1 MKTQILRVFSLIA
14 VLFIIL
20 GIPALLITV
29 SGNPLASLDMVGG
42 VIASVDGALTFL
54 LQVFIPIIAWIGWA
68 SLVIPLIIE
77 AAVQVRHG
85 ESVKL
90 PGVLRFQQNVA
101 AVLIGMILASTAGIS
116 GATAIE
122 SGGTAGVPV
131 TPTQT
136 VSAPA
141 TVQAQYGAPTAAEK
155 AQASQTGPSYMVNGP
170 QALWDIAE
178 TTLGDGSRYIEI
190 FNLNRGVVQNDGTAL
205 LSTDQLLHDGWVL
218 TLPQDAKTPQPIAG
232 NGTVTIKPGDT
243 LSEIALEN
251 YGDMEAYHYIAG
263 AASKTTQPDGT
274 TIQDADLIQPGWEF
288 TMPGTPTAPT
298 TPATNSN
305 AGSSNGNAG
314 SSTASAPSAGS
325 SSASG
330 VSSSAGASTQAP
342 SAAASASASAA
353 PAATSAAS
361 SAPSAA
367 GASTAPAA
375 TSAASSAI
383 SADEAAA
390 SVGSSSAHGAP
401 KGQHTTAPAAAP
413 TSAPAATSAASSAA
427 VAGTSTA
434 PAATGASAA
443 PSAAAAAQNPAQAP
457 APAAQQGAT
466 SAIPGGTIAT
476 ESAEK
481 TGTTEQAAETDKSSS
496 VQTHDVQTAGSTQD
510 ATVAAAEDEENNYT
524 LPLTGGAL
532 LAAGLLSVFAARR
545 WHQRRRRQPGQ
556 TIQLTP
562 EAAATLTT
570 LEAEAAV
577 APLAEIDYGLRL
589 LAQHCRNTETDVP
602 VLKYLAISTTEAN
615 LYFEQD
621 ITNLPAPFQSTMDA
635 NLWNLPFGSLD
646 TSEPLDISAPY
657 PALITLGDDTQGAA
671 LMLNLEYAGTLQLHD
686 PFQGTGQ
693 VNTIN
698 QIIGSIAAELLLNPW
713 AEGLRLS
720 LLGLDDTFL
729 NALSADRITTY
740 TAEQS
745 EECLN
750 ALTAEAQDLQNFL
763 ESEGYA
769 SVHEARMAAA
779 ESFPAHIVIVSDTID
794 EMGRSDLLDLVR
806 DMPNVAIAVISHEED
821 AVEELDANSR
831 THRLT
836 VTRAPHGDISDTM
849 LELQPVRM
857 PLIPRSLTK
866 DEEEAILALLK
877 EAAADPTDAPEKVL
891 RFPEVTSTAT
901 DSPAQDQL
909 SQDSTDAP
917 AESPE
922 AADAPDAA
930 EAMEPEEATEPAETT
945 DEPAV
950 EEAPETA
957 PEPATEPAETTSYGI
972 DTSYGYDT
980 ATGYGIDTTYGI
992 DTAPTPAP
1000 EPAETPVPAEAT
1012 EPEET
1017 TAERAA
1023 DEAATPAPAPEHNKE
1038 EETAPET
1045 EAPTALA
1052 PACYEE
1058 GKSPEEIRAETQ
1070 QVFAHLFG
1078 ETDMYDALV
1087 KDGSTLT
1094 HETVTNLEHP
1104 FLALLGPVRL
1114 LNAKGPAPLTKGKN
1128 EVSTVLMDRYAA
1140 VAAFLHLHPG
1150 AETEDY
1156 HAAFWPGEHHSST
1169 KADTRRNQLTGKVR
1183 QWLGSTKDHEP
1194 YFPRAVSRRYSL
1206 SELINSDWALFQILT
1221 DGELALRPTSHLLA
1235 AFSLVRGVPLDGS
1248 SAHYPWAENDREQ
1261 MRTRIIDVAY
1271 ELLDRAR
1278 QAQDHRLILQVA
1290 RAARMIDSTQ
1300 DEFWT
1305 AEIHEE
1311 ILTNNVQKAQQL
1323 KAQFLNY
1330 LESWDVEP
1338 SEEAAK
1344 VLAA

>member
-14 VLFIIL
+14 VLFIIF

-68 SLVIPLIIE
+68 SLTIPLIIE

-131 TPTQT
+131 TPNQT

-141 TVQAQYGAPTAAEK
+141 TVQAQYGAPTVAEK
-155 AQASQTGPSYMVNGP
+155 AQASQTGPSYMINGHET
-170 QALWDIAE
+170 LWDIAE
-178 TTLGDGSRYIEI
+178 TTLGDGSRYVEI
-190 FNLNRGVVQNDGTAL
+190 FNLNQGVVQKDGAAL

-218 TLPQDAKTPQPIAG
+218 TLPQDAKIPQPIAG

-251 YGDMEAYHYIAG
+251 YGDLEAYHYIAG

-288 TMPGTPTAPT
+288 TMPGTPAAPT
-298 TPATNSN
+298 TPAT
-305 AGSSNGNAG
+305 NGNAG
-314 SSTASAPSAGS
+314 SSTALAPSAGS

-330 VSSSAGASTQAP
+330 ASSSAGASTQAP
-342 SAAASASASAA
+342 SAAASASATPVASNA
-353 PAATSAAS
+353 PAAPVAATPAAS
-361 SAPSAA
+361 AVT
-367 GASTAPAA
+367 GASTAPDAA
-375 TSAASSAI
+375 PTSAPATTSAASSAI

-401 KGQHTTAPAAAP
+401 KGHQATAPAAAP
-413 TSAPAATSAASSAA
+413 TSAPATTSAASSAA
-427 VAGTSTA
+427 VAGTSST
-434 PAATGASAA
+434 
-443 PSAAAAAQNPAQAP
+443 AAAAQNPAQ

-481 TGTTEQAAETDKSSS
+481 TGTTEQAGETEQTSTG

-510 ATVAAAEDEENNYT
+510 ATVASAEDEENNYT

-545 WHQRRRRQPGQ
+545 WYQRRRRTPGQ
-556 TIQLTP
+556 TRQIST
-562 EAAATLTT
+562 EAAATLTA
-570 LEAEAAV
+570 LEAEAAT
-577 APLAEIDYGLRL
+577 APLAALDYGLRL
-589 LAQHCRNTETDVP
+589 LAQHCRTTATPVP

-621 ITNLPAPFQSTMDA
+621 IENLPAPFQSTLDA
-635 NLWNLPFGSLD
+635 NLWTLPLASL
-646 TSEPLDISAPY
+646 TAEEPLNISAPY
-657 PALITLGDDTQGAA
+657 PALITVGDDAQGAA
-671 LMLNLEYAGTLQLHD
+671 LMLNLEHAGTLQLHD
-686 PFQGTGQ
+686 PIHGTSQ
-693 VNTIN
+693 VNTID
-698 QIIGSIAAELLLNPW
+698 QMIGSIATELLLNPW
-713 AEGLRLS
+713 AEGLHLS
-720 LLGLDDTFL
+720 LLGIDDSFL
-729 NALSADRITTY
+729 TALSADRITTY

-745 EECLN
+745 EECL
-750 ALTAEAQDLQNFL
+750 ATLTAEAQDLQDFL
-763 ESEGYA
+763 ESEGYD
-769 SVHEARMAAA
+769 SVHEARMAGA
-779 ESFPAHIVIVSDTID
+779 ESFPVHIVIVSDTIN
-794 EMGRSDLLDLVR
+794 EMDRSDLLDLVHT
-806 DMPNVAIAVISHEED
+806 MPNVAIAIISHEDTAED
-821 AVEELDANSR
+821 LDGNSR
-831 THRLT
+831 NYRLNVIRT
-836 VTRAPHGDISDTM
+836 PHGDISDTM
-849 LELQPVRM
+849 VELLPM
-857 PLIPRSLTK
+857 GIPLIPRYLTE
-866 DEEEAILALLK
+866 DEEEAILQLLG
-877 EAAADPTDAPEKVL
+877 EASEDPAPAPAEVL
-891 RFPEVTSTAT
+891 HFPEVTSTAT
-901 DSPAQDQL
+901 DTPAEDQI
-909 SQDSTDAP
+909 SQDPTDAP
-917 AESPE
+917 AESPVVE
-922 AADAPDAA
+922 DAP
-930 EAMEPEEATEPAETT
+930 EPAETT
-945 DEPAV
+945 GELAV
-950 EEAPETA
+950 DEAPGTT
-957 PEPATEPAETTSYGI
+957 PEPDPATEPAEATSYGI
-972 DTSYGYDT
+972 DTATSYGYDT
-980 ATGYGIDTTYGI
+980 ATT
-992 DTAPTPAP
+992 PTP
-1000 EPAETPVPAEAT
+1000 EPAEAT
-1012 EPEET
+1012 GEL
-1017 TAERAA
+1017 AA
-1023 DEAATPAPAPEHNKE
+1023 DEATTPAPAPEPE
-1038 EETAPET
+1038 EAAPAPET

-1058 GKSPEEIRAETQ
+1058 GKRPEEIRAETQ
-1070 QVFAHLFG
+1070 QVFAHIFG
-1078 ETDMYDALV
+1078 DTDLYDALV
-1087 KDGSTLT
+1087 KNGSTLT
-1094 HETVTNLEHP
+1094 HETATNLEHP

-1114 LNAKGPAPLTKGKN
+1114 LNAQGPAPLTKGKN
-1128 EVSTVLMDRYAA
+1128 EVSTVLMDRYAS

-1156 HAAFWPGEHHSST
+1156 HSAFWPGEHHSST

-1183 QWLGSTKDHEP
+1183 QWLGSTKDHHP

-1221 DGELALRPTSHLLA
+1221 DGDLAARPTSHLLA

-1248 SAHYPWAENDREQ
+1248 SAHYPWAENDREY
-1261 MRTRIIDVAY
+1261 MRDRIIDVAY

-1300 DEFWT
+1300 DAFWT

-1311 ILTNNVQKAQQL
+1311 ILTNNLQKAQEL
-1323 KAQFLNY
+1323 KTQFLDY

>member
-1 MKTQILRVFSLIA
+1 MKTQILRVFSLAA

-68 SLVIPLIIE
+68 SLVIPLILETFAQI
-77 AAVQVRHG
+77 RHG

-90 PGVLRFQQNVA
+90 PGILRFQQNVA

-116 GATAIE
+116 GATALE
-122 SGGTAGVPV
+122 SNGTAGVPV
-131 TPTQT
+131 TPNQT

-141 TVQAQYGAPTAAEK
+141 TVQAQYGAPSATEK
-155 AQASQTGPSYMVNGP
+155 AQASQTGPSYMANGR
-170 QALWDIAE
+170 QTLWDIAE

-190 FNLNRGVVQNDGTAL
+190 FNLNQGVVQNDGSAL
-205 LSTDQLLHDGWVL
+205 QSTDQLLHDGWVL
-218 TLPQDAKTPQPIAG
+218 TLPQDAKIPQPIAG

-288 TMPGTPTAPT
+288 TMPGTPTPSTTPT
-298 TPATNSN
+298 TPATN
-305 AGSSNGNAG
+305 GNAG
-314 SSTASAPSAGS
+314 SSAALAP
-325 SSASG
+325 
-330 VSSSAGASTQAP
+330 SAGASTQAP
-342 SAAASASASAA
+342 SAAASASAAPVASSA
-353 PAATSAAS
+353 PAATEAATP
-361 SAPSAA
+361 AASAA
-367 GASTAPAA
+367 GASTAP
-375 TSAASSAI
+375 SAASSAAV

-390 SVGSSSAHGAP
+390 SIGSSSAHGAP
-401 KGQHTTAPAAAP
+401 KAQNTTAPTAAS
-413 TSAPAATSAASSAA
+413 TTAPAATSAASSAA

-434 PAATGASAA
+434 PAAPAASAA

-457 APAAQQGAT
+457 APAAAQQGAT

-476 ESAEK
+476 DTAEK
-481 TGTTEQAAETDKSSS
+481 TGTTEQAGETDKGSS
-496 VQTHDVQTAGSTQD
+496 VQTHDVQTAGSTQN
-510 ATVAAAEDEENNYT
+510 ATVASAEDEENNYT

-545 WHQRRRRQPGQ
+545 WHQRRRRKPGQ
-556 TIQLTP
+556 TIQLPP
-562 EAAATLTT
+562 EAATTLTT

-589 LAQHCRNTETDVP
+589 LAQHCRNTETPVP

-657 PALITLGDDTQGAA
+657 PALITVGDDTQGAA
-671 LMLNLEYAGTLQLHD
+671 LMLNLEYVGTLQLHD
-686 PFQGTGQ
+686 PFQGTSQ

-713 AEGLRLS
+713 AEGLHLS
-720 LLGLDDTFL
+720 LLGLDDAFL

-745 EECLN
+745 EKCLT

-763 ESEGYA
+763 ESEGYD
-769 SVHEARMAAA
+769 SVHEARMAGA

-794 EMGRSDLLDLVR
+794 EMDHADLLDLVR
-806 DMPNVAIAVISHEED
+806 TMPNVAIAVISHENAAED
-821 AVEELDANSR
+821 LDPNSR

-836 VTRAPHGDISDTM
+836 VTRAPHGDISETM

-857 PLIPRSLTK
+857 PLIPRYLTEGEK
-866 DEEEAILALLK
+866 GAILELLEEAN
-877 EAAADPTDAPEKVL
+877 ADPTDAPEQVL
-891 RFPEVTSTAT
+891 RFPEVTSSTT
-901 DSPAQDQL
+901 DSPAEDQSL
-909 SQDSTDAP
+909 AP
-917 AESPE
+917 EESPVVT
-922 AADAPDAA
+922 DAPDAA
-930 EAMEPEEATEPAETT
+930 EAMEEALEPAETPG
-945 DEPAV
+945 ELAV
-950 EEAPETA
+950 EEPETA
-957 PEPATEPAETTSYGI
+957 PEPAAEPAETTSYGI
-972 DTSYGYDT
+972 DT
-980 ATGYGIDTTYGI
+980 AT
-992 DTAPTPAP
+992 TPAP
-1000 EPAETPVPAEAT
+1000 EAAETLESAKTTTPMQEQDE
-1012 EPEET
+1012 EPT
-1017 TAERAA
+1017 TN
-1023 DEAATPAPAPEHNKE
+1023 T
-1038 EETAPET
+1038 ETAP
-1045 EAPTALA
+1045 ATALA

-1058 GKSPEEIRAETQ
+1058 GKSPDEIRAETQ
-1070 QVFAHLFG
+1070 QVFAHIFG
-1078 ETDMYDALV
+1078 ETDLYDALV

-1094 HETVTNLEHP
+1094 HETATNLEHP

-1114 LNAKGPAPLTKGKN
+1114 LNAQGPAPLTKGKN
-1128 EVSTVLMDRYAA
+1128 EVSPVLMDRYAA

-1150 AETEDY
+1150 VETEDY

-1183 QWLGSTKDHEP
+1183 QWLGFTKDHEP

-1206 SELINSDWALFQILT
+1206 SELINSDWALFQVLT
-1221 DGELALRPTSHLLA
+1221 DGDLAVRPTSHLLA
-1235 AFSLVRGVPLDGS
+1235 AFSLVRGVPLAGS
-1248 SAHYPWAENDREQ
+1248 SAHYPWAENDREE
-1261 MRTRIIDVAY
+1261 MRARIIDVAY

-1278 QAQDHRLILQVA
+1278 VAQDHRLILQIA
-1290 RAARMIDSTQ
+1290 RAARLIDSTQ
-1300 DEFWT
+1300 DAFWM

-1311 ILTNNVQKAQQL
+1311 ILTNNAQKAEEL
-1323 KAQFLNY
+1323 KAQFLDY
-1330 LESWDVEP
+1330 LKSWDVEP
-1338 SEEAAK
+1338 SEEAAQ
-1344 VLAA
+1344 VLNLAA

>member
-14 VLFIIL
+14 VTFIIL

-29 SGNPLASLDMVGG
+29 SGNPFASLDMVGG

-54 LQVFIPIIAWIGWA
+54 LQVFIPIIAWIGWV
-68 SLVIPLIIE
+68 SLVIPLILETFAQI
-77 AAVQVRHG
+77 RHG

-90 PGVLRFQQNVA
+90 PGILRFQQNVA

-116 GATAIE
+116 GATALE
-122 SGGTAGVPV
+122 SSGPAGVPV
-131 TPTQT
+131 TPNQT

-141 TVQAQYGAPTAAEK
+141 TVQAQYGVPSAAEK
-155 AQASQTGPSYMVNGP
+155 AQASQTGPSYMVNGR

-178 TTLGDGSRYIEI
+178 TTLGDGHRYMEI
-190 FNLNRGVVQNDGTAL
+190 FNLNQGVVQKDGSAL
-205 LSTDQLLHDGWVL
+205 QSTDQLLHDGWVL
-218 TLPQDAKTPQPIAG
+218 TLPQDAKIPQPIAG
-232 NGTVTIKPGDT
+232 TGTVTIKPGDT

-263 AASKTTQPDGT
+263 AASRTTQPDGT

-288 TMPGTPTAPT
+288 TMPGTPTTPAPPA
-298 TPATNSN
+298 TPATT
-305 AGSSNGNAG
+305 GNAG
-314 SSTASAPSAGS
+314 SSDAPAAAGA

-330 VSSSAGASTQAP
+330 VSSSAAASTQAP
-342 SAAASASASAA
+342 SASAA
-353 PAATSAAS
+353 PVAS
-361 SAPSAA
+361 SAPAAPVAATPAASAAA
-367 GASTAPAA
+367 GASTAASAA
-375 TSAASSAI
+375 PTTAPTTTSAASSAI

-401 KGQHTTAPAAAP
+401 KGQHTTAATAAP
-413 TSAPAATSAASSAA
+413 TTAPAATSAASSAA

-434 PAATGASAA
+434 PAAPAASAA

-476 ESAEK
+476 DTAEK
-481 TGTTEQAAETDKSSS
+481 TNTTEQTGETDKTSS
-496 VQTHDVQTAGSTQD
+496 VQTHDVQTAGSTQN
-510 ATVAAAEDEENNYT
+510 ATVASAEDEENNYT

-545 WHQRRRRQPGQ
+545 LHQRRRRKPGQ
-556 TIQLTP
+556 TYQLTP
-562 EAAATLTT
+562 EAATTLTT
-570 LEAEAAV
+570 LEAEAAT
-577 APLAEIDYGLRL
+577 APLAEVDYGLRL
-589 LAQHCRNTETDVP
+589 LAQHCHDTATPVP
-602 VLKYLAISTTEAN
+602 VLKYLALSATEAN

-621 ITNLPAPFQSTMDA
+621 ILNLPAPFQSTMDA

-671 LMLNLEYAGTLQLHD
+671 LMLNLEYVGTLQLHD

-698 QIIGSIAAELLLNPW
+698 EIIGSIAAELLLNPW

-720 LLGLDDTFL
+720 LLGLDDAFL

-745 EECLN
+745 EKCLA

-763 ESEGYA
+763 ESEGYD
-769 SVHEARMAAA
+769 SVHEARMAGA

-794 EMGRSDLLDLVR
+794 EMDHADLLDLVR
-806 DMPNVAIAVISHEED
+806 TMPNVAIAVISHENAAED
-821 AVEELDANSR
+821 LDANSR
-831 THRLT
+831 IHRLT
-836 VTRAPHGDISDTM
+836 VTRAPHGDISETM

-857 PLIPRSLTK
+857 PLIPRYLTK
-866 DEEEAILALLK
+866 EEKGAILELLEEAN
-877 EAAADPTDAPEKVL
+877 ADPTDAPEQVL
-891 RFPEVTSTAT
+891 RFPEVTSTAADT
-901 DSPAQDQL
+901 
-909 SQDSTDAP
+909 P
-917 AESPE
+917 AEDQSL
-922 AADAPDAA
+922 AAEEPSVVTDAPDAA
-930 EAMEPEEATEPAETT
+930 EAMEEALEPAETPG
-945 DEPAV
+945 ELAV

-972 DTSYGYDT
+972 DT
-980 ATGYGIDTTYGI
+980 AT
-992 DTAPTPAP
+992 
-1000 EPAETPVPAEAT
+1000 
-1012 EPEET
+1012 
-1017 TAERAA
+1017 
-1023 DEAATPAPAPEHNKE
+1023 TPAPAPEEAETTTDTN
-1038 EETAPET
+1038 TAP
-1045 EAPTALA
+1045 ATALA

-1058 GKSPEEIRAETQ
+1058 GKSAEEIRAETQ
-1070 QVFAHLFG
+1070 QVFAHIFG
-1078 ETDMYDALV
+1078 ETDLYDALV

-1094 HETVTNLEHP
+1094 HETATNLEHP

-1114 LNAKGPAPLTKGKN
+1114 LNAQGPAPLTKGKN

-1150 AETEDY
+1150 VETEDY
-1156 HAAFWPGEHHSST
+1156 HAAFWPGEYHSST

-1183 QWLGSTKDHEP
+1183 QWLGFTKDHEP

-1221 DGELALRPTSHLLA
+1221 DGDLAVRPTSHLLA
-1235 AFSLVRGVPLDGS
+1235 AFSLVRGVPLAGS
-1248 SAHYPWAENDREQ
+1248 SAHYPWAENDRED
-1261 MRTRIIDVAY
+1261 MRARIIDVAY

-1278 QAQDHRLILQVA
+1278 VAQDHRLILQIA

-1300 DEFWT
+1300 DAFWA

-1311 ILTNNVQKAQQL
+1311 ILTSNLQKAQEL
-1323 KAQFLNY
+1323 KAQFLDY

-1338 SEEAAK
+1338 SEEAAQ
-1344 VLAA
+1344 VLNLAA

>member
-122 SGGTAGVPV
+122 SNGPAGVPV
-131 TPTQT
+131 TPNQT

-141 TVQAQYGAPTAAEK
+141 TVQAQYGAPTVAEK
-155 AQASQTGPSYMVNGP
+155 AQASQTGPSYMVNGTE
-170 QALWDIAE
+170 ALWDIAE
-178 TTLGDGSRYIEI
+178 TTLGDGSRYVEI
-190 FNLNRGVVQNDGTAL
+190 FNLNRGVVQKDGAAL

-218 TLPQDAKTPQPIAG
+218 TLPQDAKIPQPIAG

-251 YGDMEAYHYIAG
+251 YGDLEAYHYIAG

-288 TMPGTPTAPT
+288 TMPGTPAAPT
-298 TPATNSN
+298 TPAT
-305 AGSSNGNAG
+305 NGNAG
-314 SSTASAPSAGS
+314 SSTALAPSAGS

-330 VSSSAGASTQAP
+330 ASSSAGASTQAP
-342 SAAASASASAA
+342 SAAASASATPVASNA
-353 PAATSAAS
+353 PAAPVAATPAAS
-361 SAPSAA
+361 AVT
-367 GASTAPAA
+367 GASTAPDAA
-375 TSAASSAI
+375 PTSAPATTSAASSAI

-401 KGQHTTAPAAAP
+401 KGHQATAPAAAP
-413 TSAPAATSAASSAA
+413 TSAPATTSAASSAA
-427 VAGTSTA
+427 VAGTSST
-434 PAATGASAA
+434 
-443 PSAAAAAQNPAQAP
+443 AAAAQNPAQ

-481 TGTTEQAAETDKSSS
+481 TGTTEQAGETEQTSTG

-510 ATVAAAEDEENNYT
+510 ATVASAEDEENNYT

-545 WHQRRRRQPGQ
+545 WYQRRRRTPGQ
-556 TIQLTP
+556 TRQIST
-562 EAAATLTT
+562 EAAATLTA
-570 LEAEAAV
+570 LEAEAAT
-577 APLAEIDYGLRL
+577 APLAALDYGLRL
-589 LAQHCRNTETDVP
+589 LAQHCRTTATPVP

-621 ITNLPAPFQSTMDA
+621 IENLPAPFQSTLDA
-635 NLWNLPFGSLD
+635 NLWTLPLASL
-646 TSEPLDISAPY
+646 TAEEPLNISAPY
-657 PALITLGDDTQGAA
+657 PALITVGDDAQGAA
-671 LMLNLEYAGTLQLHD
+671 LMLNLEHAGTLQLHD
-686 PFQGTGQ
+686 PIHGTSQ
-693 VNTIN
+693 VNTID
-698 QIIGSIAAELLLNPW
+698 QMIGSIATELLLNPW
-713 AEGLRLS
+713 AEGLHLS
-720 LLGLDDTFL
+720 LLGIDDSFL
-729 NALSADRITTY
+729 TALSADRITTY

-745 EECLN
+745 EECL
-750 ALTAEAQDLQNFL
+750 ATLTAEAQDLQDFL
-763 ESEGYA
+763 ESEGYD
-769 SVHEARMAAA
+769 SVHEARMAGA
-779 ESFPAHIVIVSDTID
+779 ESFPVHIVIVSDTIN
-794 EMGRSDLLDLVR
+794 EMDRSDLLDLVHT
-806 DMPNVAIAVISHEED
+806 MPNVAIAIISHEDTAED
-821 AVEELDANSR
+821 LDGNSR
-831 THRLT
+831 NYRLNVIRT
-836 VTRAPHGDISDTM
+836 PHGDISDTM
-849 LELQPVRM
+849 VELLPM
-857 PLIPRSLTK
+857 GIPLIPRYLTE
-866 DEEEAILALLK
+866 DEEEAILQLLG
-877 EAAADPTDAPEKVL
+877 EASEDPAPAPAEVL
-891 RFPEVTSTAT
+891 HFPEVTSTAT
-901 DSPAQDQL
+901 DTPAEDQI
-909 SQDSTDAP
+909 SQDPTDAP
-917 AESPE
+917 AESPVVE
-922 AADAPDAA
+922 DAP
-930 EAMEPEEATEPAETT
+930 EPAETT
-945 DEPAV
+945 GELAV
-950 EEAPETA
+950 DEAPGTTPE
-957 PEPATEPAETTSYGI
+957 PEPATEPAEATSYGI
-972 DTSYGYDT
+972 DTATSYGYDT
-980 ATGYGIDTTYGI
+980 ATT
-992 DTAPTPAP
+992 PTP
-1000 EPAETPVPAEAT
+1000 EPAEAT
-1012 EPEET
+1012 GEL
-1017 TAERAA
+1017 AA
-1023 DEAATPAPAPEHNKE
+1023 DEATTPAPAPEPE
-1038 EETAPET
+1038 EAAPAPET

-1058 GKSPEEIRAETQ
+1058 GKRPEEIRAETQ
-1070 QVFAHLFG
+1070 QVFAHIFG
-1078 ETDMYDALV
+1078 DTDLYDALV
-1087 KDGSTLT
+1087 KNGSTLT
-1094 HETVTNLEHP
+1094 HETATNLEHP

-1114 LNAKGPAPLTKGKN
+1114 LNAQGPAPLTKGKN
-1128 EVSTVLMDRYAA
+1128 EVSTVLMDRYAS

-1156 HAAFWPGEHHSST
+1156 HSAFWPGEHHSST

-1183 QWLGSTKDHEP
+1183 QWLGSTKDHHP

-1221 DGELALRPTSHLLA
+1221 DGDLAARPTSHLLA

-1248 SAHYPWAENDREQ
+1248 SAHYPWAENDREY
-1261 MRTRIIDVAY
+1261 MRDRIIDVAY

-1300 DEFWT
+1300 DAFWT

-1311 ILTNNVQKAQQL
+1311 ILTNNMQKAQEL
-1323 KAQFLNY
+1323 KTQFLDY

>member
-29 SGNPLASLDMVGG
+29 SGNPFASLDMVGG
-42 VIASVDGALTFL
+42 VIASIDGALTFL

-77 AAVQVRHG
+77 AAVQFRHG

-90 PGVLRFQQNVA
+90 PGVLRFQQNIA

-122 SGGTAGVPV
+122 STGPAGVPV
-131 TPTQT
+131 TPNQT
-136 VSAPA
+136 ISAPA
-141 TVQAQYGAPTAAEK
+141 TTQAQYGAPSATEK
-155 AQASQTGPSYMVNGP
+155 AQASQTDPSYMVNGR

-178 TTLGDGSRYIEI
+178 ATLGDGSRYVEI
-190 FNLNRGVVQNDGTAL
+190 FNLNQGVVQKDGAAL
-205 LSTDQLLHDGWVL
+205 LSTNQLLHDGWVL
-218 TLPQDAKTPQPIAG
+218 TLPQDAKIPQPIAG
-232 NGTVTIKPGDT
+232 TGTVTIKPGDT

-263 AASKTTQPDGT
+263 AASRTTQPDGT

-288 TMPGTPTAPT
+288 TMPGTPTAST
-298 TPATNSN
+298 TPAT
-305 AGSSNGNAG
+305 NGNAG
-314 SSTASAPSAGS
+314 SSDALAPAAGS

-330 VSSSAGASTQAP
+330 TSSSAGASTQAP
-342 SAAASASASAA
+342 SAATSASAA
-353 PAATSAAS
+353 PAAPAAATPAAS
-361 SAPSAA
+361 AAA
-367 GASTAPAA
+367 GASTAASAAPTTAPAA

-413 TSAPAATSAASSAA
+413 TTAPAATSAASSAA

-434 PAATGASAA
+434 PAATGASTA
-443 PSAAAAAQNPAQAP
+443 PSAAAAQNPAQAP
-457 APAAQQGAT
+457 ALAAQQGAT

-481 TGTTEQAAETDKSSS
+481 TGITEQAAETDKSSS
-496 VQTHDVQTAGSTQD
+496 AQTHDVQTAGSTQD

-589 LAQHCRNTETDVP
+589 LAQHCRNTETPVP
-602 VLKYLAISTTEAN
+602 VLKYLALNATEAN

-657 PALITLGDDTQGAA
+657 PALITVGDDTQGAA
-671 LMLNLEYAGTLQLHD
+671 LMLNLEYVGTLQLHD

-713 AEGLRLS
+713 AEGLHLS
-720 LLGLDDTFL
+720 LLGLDDAFL

-740 TAEQS
+740 SADQS
-745 EECLN
+745 EECLA

-769 SVHEARMAAA
+769 SVHEARMAGA

-794 EMGRSDLLDLVR
+794 EMDRSDLLDLVR

-821 AVEELDANSR
+821 AVEDLDTNSR

-857 PLIPRSLTK
+857 PLIPRYLTK

-877 EAAADPTDAPEKVL
+877 EAAAEPTDAPEKVL

-917 AESPE
+917 AESPVVV
-922 AADAPDAA
+922 DTPA
-930 EAMEPEEATEPAETT
+930 EATAPEETT

-957 PEPATEPAETTSYGI
+957 PEPEPATEPAETTNYGI

-980 ATGYGIDTTYGI
+980 ATTPEEAT
-992 DTAPTPAP
+992 TPA
-1000 EPAETPVPAEAT
+1000 PAEAT
-1012 EPEET
+1012 APEET
-1017 TAERAA
+1017 TDELAA
-1023 DEAATPAPAPEHNKE
+1023 DEAP
-1038 EETAPET
+1038 APET

-1150 AETEDY
+1150 VETEDY

-1248 SAHYPWAENDREQ
+1248 SAHYPWAENDREK

-1278 QAQDHRLILQVA
+1278 VAQDHRLILQIA

-1300 DEFWT
+1300 DAFWM

-1311 ILTNNVQKAQQL
+1311 ILTNNLQKAQQL
-1323 KAQFLNY
+1323 KTQFLDY

>member
-29 SGNPLASLDMVGG
+29 SGNPLASIDMVGG

-68 SLVIPLIIE
+68 SLVIPLILETFAQI
-77 AAVQVRHG
+77 RHG

-90 PGVLRFQQNVA
+90 PGILRFQQNVA

-116 GATAIE
+116 GATALE
-122 SGGTAGVPV
+122 SSGPAGVPV
-131 TPTQT
+131 TPNQT

-141 TVQAQYGAPTAAEK
+141 TVQAQYGVPSAAEK
-155 AQASQTGPSYMVNGP
+155 AQASQTGPSYMVNGR

-178 TTLGDGSRYIEI
+178 TTLGDGHRYIEI
-190 FNLNRGVVQNDGTAL
+190 FNLNQGVVQKDGTAL
-205 LSTDQLLHDGWVL
+205 QSTDQLLHDGWVL
-218 TLPQDAKTPQPIAG
+218 TLPQDAKIPQPIAG
-232 NGTVTIKPGDT
+232 TGTVTIKPGDT

-251 YGDMEAYHYIAG
+251 YGTMEAYHYIAG
-263 AASKTTQPDGT
+263 AASRTTQPDGT

-288 TMPGTPTAPT
+288 TMPGTPT
-298 TPATNSN
+298 TPATT
-305 AGSSNGNAG
+305 GNAG
-314 SSTASAPSAGS
+314 SSDAPVAAGA

-342 SAAASASASAA
+342 SASAAPVASSAPAAPVAATPAASAAAGASTAASAA
-353 PAATSAAS
+353 PT
-361 SAPSAA
+361 
-367 GASTAPAA
+367 TAPAA

-390 SVGSSSAHGAP
+390 SIGSSSAHGAP
-401 KGQHTTAPAAAP
+401 KGQHTTAATAAS
-413 TSAPAATSAASSAA
+413 TTAPAATSAASSAA

-434 PAATGASAA
+434 PAAPAASAA

-457 APAAQQGAT
+457 DAAQQGAT

-476 ESAEK
+476 DSAEK
-481 TGTTEQAAETDKSSS
+481 TSS
-496 VQTHDVQTAGSTQD
+496 VQTHNVQTAGSTQN
-510 ATVAAAEDEENNYT
+510 ATVASAEDEENNYT

-545 WHQRRRRQPGQ
+545 LHQRRRRKPGQ
-556 TIQLTP
+556 TYQLTP
-562 EAAATLTT
+562 EAATTLTT
-570 LEAEAAV
+570 LEAEAAT
-577 APLAEIDYGLRL
+577 APLAEVDYGLRL
-589 LAQHCRNTETDVP
+589 LAQHCHDTATPVP
-602 VLKYLAISTTEAN
+602 VLKYLALSATEAN

-621 ITNLPAPFQSTMDA
+621 ILNLPAPFQSTMDA
-635 NLWNLPFGSLD
+635 NLWNLPFGSLN

-671 LMLNLEYAGTLQLHD
+671 LMLNLEYVGTLQLHD

-698 QIIGSIAAELLLNPW
+698 EIIGSIAAELLLNPW

-720 LLGLDDTFL
+720 LLGLDDAFL

-745 EECLN
+745 EKCLA

-763 ESEGYA
+763 ESEGYD
-769 SVHEARMAAA
+769 SVHEARMAGA

-794 EMGRSDLLDLVR
+794 EMDHADLLDLVR
-806 DMPNVAIAVISHEED
+806 TMPNVAIAVISHENAAED
-821 AVEELDANSR
+821 LDPNSR
-831 THRLT
+831 IHRLT
-836 VTRAPHGDISDTM
+836 VTRAPHGDISETM

-857 PLIPRSLTK
+857 PLIPRYLT
-866 DEEEAILALLK
+866 EEEKGAILELLE
-877 EAAADPTDAPEKVL
+877 EANADPTDAPEKVL
-891 RFPEVTSTAT
+891 RFPEVTSTAADT
-901 DSPAQDQL
+901 
-909 SQDSTDAP
+909 P
-917 AESPE
+917 AEDQSL
-922 AADAPDAA
+922 AAEEPSVVTDAPDAA
-930 EAMEPEEATEPAETT
+930 EAMEEALEPAETPG
-945 DEPAV
+945 ELAV

-957 PEPATEPAETTSYGI
+957 SEPATEPAETTSYGI
-972 DTSYGYDT
+972 DTSYGFDPAT
-980 ATGYGIDTTYGI
+980 A
-992 DTAPTPAP
+992 PAP
-1000 EPAETPVPAEAT
+1000 EAAETLKSA
-1012 EPEET
+1012 ET
-1017 TAERAA
+1017 TTPMQEQ
-1023 DEAATPAPAPEHNKE
+1023 DEEPTPAPAPEQNTE
-1038 EETAPET
+1038 EEPTPATET

-1058 GKSPEEIRAETQ
+1058 GKSPDEIRSETQ
-1070 QVFAHLFG
+1070 QVFAHIFG
-1078 ETDMYDALV
+1078 ETDLYDALV

-1094 HETVTNLEHP
+1094 HETATNLEHP

-1114 LNAKGPAPLTKGKN
+1114 LNAQGPAPLTKGKN

-1150 AETEDY
+1150 VETEDY

-1183 QWLGSTKDHEP
+1183 QWLGLTKDHEP

-1206 SELINSDWALFQILT
+1206 SELINSDWALFQVLT
-1221 DGELALRPTSHLLA
+1221 DGDLAVRPTSHLLA
-1235 AFSLVRGVPLDGS
+1235 AFSLVRGVPLAGS
-1248 SAHYPWAENDREQ
+1248 SAHYPWAENDREE

-1278 QAQDHRLILQVA
+1278 VAQDHRLILQIA

-1300 DEFWT
+1300 DAFWM

-1311 ILTNNVQKAQQL
+1311 ILTNNAQKAEEL
-1323 KAQFLNY
+1323 KAQFLDY

-1338 SEEAAK
+1338 SEEAAQ
-1344 VLAA
+1344 VLNLAA

>member
-54 LQVFIPIIAWIGWA
+54 IQVFIPIIAWIGWA
-68 SLVIPLIIE
+68 SLTIPLIIE

-90 PGVLRFQQNVA
+90 PGILRFQQNVA

-131 TPTQT
+131 TPNQT

-141 TVQAQYGAPTAAEK
+141 TVQAQYGAPTVAEK
-155 AQASQTGPSYMVNGP
+155 AQASQTGPSYMINGHET
-170 QALWDIAE
+170 LWDIAE

-190 FNLNRGVVQNDGTAL
+190 FNLNQGVVQKDGAAL
-205 LSTDQLLHDGWVL
+205 LSTNQLLHDGWVL
-218 TLPQDAKTPQPIAG
+218 TLPQDAKIPQPIAG

-251 YGDMEAYHYIAG
+251 YGDLEAYHYIAG

-288 TMPGTPTAPT
+288 TMPGTPAAPT
-298 TPATNSN
+298 TPAT
-305 AGSSNGNAG
+305 NGNAG
-314 SSTASAPSAGS
+314 SSTALAPSAGS

-330 VSSSAGASTQAP
+330 ASSSADASTQAP
-342 SAAASASASAA
+342 SAAASASATPVASNA
-353 PAATSAAS
+353 PAAPVAATPAAS
-361 SAPSAA
+361 AVT
-367 GASTAPAA
+367 GASTAPDAA
-375 TSAASSAI
+375 PTSAPATTSAASSAI

-401 KGQHTTAPAAAP
+401 KGHQATAPAAAP
-413 TSAPAATSAASSAA
+413 TSAPATTSAASSAA
-427 VAGTSTA
+427 VAGTSST
-434 PAATGASAA
+434 
-443 PSAAAAAQNPAQAP
+443 AAAQNPAQ

-481 TGTTEQAAETDKSSS
+481 TGTTEQAGETEQTSTG

-510 ATVAAAEDEENNYT
+510 ATVASAEDEENNYT

-545 WHQRRRRQPGQ
+545 WYQRRRRTPGQ
-556 TIQLTP
+556 TRQIST
-562 EAAATLTT
+562 EAAATLTA
-570 LEAEAAV
+570 LEAEAAT
-577 APLAEIDYGLRL
+577 APLAALDYGLRL
-589 LAQHCRNTETDVP
+589 LAQHCRTTATPVP

-621 ITNLPAPFQSTMDA
+621 IENLPAPFQSTLDA
-635 NLWNLPFGSLD
+635 NLWTLPLASL
-646 TSEPLDISAPY
+646 TAEEPLNISAPY
-657 PALITLGDDTQGAA
+657 PALITVGDDAQGAA
-671 LMLNLEYAGTLQLHD
+671 LMLNLEHAGTLQLHD
-686 PFQGTGQ
+686 PIHGTSQ
-693 VNTIN
+693 VNTID
-698 QIIGSIAAELLLNPW
+698 QMIGSIATELLLNPW
-713 AEGLRLS
+713 AEGLHLS
-720 LLGLDDTFL
+720 LLGIDDSFL
-729 NALSADRITTY
+729 TALSADRITTY

-745 EECLN
+745 EECL
-750 ALTAEAQDLQNFL
+750 ATLTAEAQDLQDFL
-763 ESEGYA
+763 ESEGYD
-769 SVHEARMAAA
+769 SVHEARMAGA
-779 ESFPAHIVIVSDTID
+779 ESFPVHIVIVSDTIN
-794 EMGRSDLLDLVR
+794 EMDRSDLLDLVHT
-806 DMPNVAIAVISHEED
+806 MPNVAIAIISHEDTAED
-821 AVEELDANSR
+821 LDGNSR
-831 THRLT
+831 NYRLNVIRT
-836 VTRAPHGDISDTM
+836 PHGDISDTM
-849 LELQPVRM
+849 VELLPM
-857 PLIPRSLTK
+857 GIPLIPRYLTE
-866 DEEEAILALLK
+866 DEEEAILQLLG
-877 EAAADPTDAPEKVL
+877 EASEDPAPAPAEVL
-891 RFPEVTSTAT
+891 HFPEVTSTAT
-901 DSPAQDQL
+901 DTPAEDQI
-909 SQDSTDAP
+909 SQDPTDAP
-917 AESPE
+917 AESPVVE
-922 AADAPDAA
+922 DAP
-930 EAMEPEEATEPAETT
+930 EPAETT
-945 DEPAV
+945 GELAV
-950 EEAPETA
+950 DEAPGTTPE
-957 PEPATEPAETTSYGI
+957 PEPATEPAEATSYGI
-972 DTSYGYDT
+972 DTATSYGYDT
-980 ATGYGIDTTYGI
+980 ATT
-992 DTAPTPAP
+992 PTP
-1000 EPAETPVPAEAT
+1000 EPAEAT
-1012 EPEET
+1012 GEL
-1017 TAERAA
+1017 AA
-1023 DEAATPAPAPEHNKE
+1023 DEATTPAPAPEPE
-1038 EETAPET
+1038 EAAPAPET

-1058 GKSPEEIRAETQ
+1058 GKRPEEIRAETQ
-1070 QVFAHLFG
+1070 QVFAHIFG
-1078 ETDMYDALV
+1078 DTDLYDALV
-1087 KDGSTLT
+1087 KNGSTLT
-1094 HETVTNLEHP
+1094 HETATNLEHP

-1114 LNAKGPAPLTKGKN
+1114 LNAQGPAPLTKGKN
-1128 EVSTVLMDRYAA
+1128 EVSTVLMDRYAS

-1156 HAAFWPGEHHSST
+1156 HSAFWPGEHHSST

-1183 QWLGSTKDHEP
+1183 QWLGSTKDHHP

-1221 DGELALRPTSHLLA
+1221 DGDLAARPTSHLLA

-1248 SAHYPWAENDREQ
+1248 SAHYPWAENDREY
-1261 MRTRIIDVAY
+1261 MRDRIIDVAY

-1300 DEFWT
+1300 DAFWT

-1311 ILTNNVQKAQQL
+1311 ILTNNLQKAQEL
-1323 KAQFLNY
+1323 KTQFLDY

>member
-1 MKTQILRVFSLIA
+1 MKTQILRVFSLFA

-116 GATAIE
+116 GATAVE
-122 SGGTAGVPV
+122 STGPAGVPV
-131 TPTQT
+131 TPNQT

-141 TVQAQYGAPTAAEK
+141 TAQAQYGAPSATEK
-155 AQASQTGPSYMVNGP
+155 AQASQTGPSYMVNGS
-170 QALWDIAE
+170 QSLRGIAE
-178 TTLGDGSRYIEI
+178 TTLGDSNRYLEI
-190 FNLNRGVVQNDGTAL
+190 FNLNQGVVQNDGTAL

-218 TLPQDAKTPQPIAG
+218 TLPQDAKIPQPIAG
-232 NGTVTIKPGDT
+232 TGTVTIKPGDT

-263 AASKTTQPDGT
+263 AASRTTQPDGT

-288 TMPGTPTAPT
+288 TMPGTPTAST
-298 TPATNSN
+298 TPATP
-305 AGSSNGNAG
+305 ATNGNAE
-314 SSTASAPSAGS
+314 SSDALAPSAGS

-330 VSSSAGASTQAP
+330 ASSSAGASTQAP
-342 SAAASASASAA
+342 SAAASASVA
-353 PAATSAAS
+353 PVAS
-361 SAPSAA
+361 SAPAAPVAATPAASAAA
-367 GASTAPAA
+367 GASTAASAAPTSAPAA

-401 KGQHTTAPAAAP
+401 KGQHTTAASAAPVAAP
-413 TSAPAATSAASSAA
+413 TTAPAATSAASSAA

-434 PAATGASAA
+434 PAATAASAA
-443 PSAAAAAQNPAQAP
+443 PSAAAAAAQNPAQAP
-457 APAAQQGAT
+457 ALAAQQGAT

-481 TGTTEQAAETDKSSS
+481 TGITEQAAETDKSSS
-496 VQTHDVQTAGSTQD
+496 AQTHDVQTAGSTQD

-589 LAQHCRNTETDVP
+589 LAQHCRNTETPVP
-602 VLKYLAISTTEAN
+602 VLKYLALNATEAN

-657 PALITLGDDTQGAA
+657 PALITVGDDTQGAA
-671 LMLNLEYAGTLQLHD
+671 LMLNLEYVGTLQLHD

-713 AEGLRLS
+713 AEGLHLS
-720 LLGLDDTFL
+720 LLGLDDAFL

-740 TAEQS
+740 SADQS
-745 EECLN
+745 EECLA

-769 SVHEARMAAA
+769 SVHEARMAGA

-794 EMGRSDLLDLVR
+794 EMDRSDLLDLVR

-821 AVEELDANSR
+821 AVEDLDTNSR

-857 PLIPRSLTK
+857 PLIPRYLTK

-877 EAAADPTDAPEKVL
+877 EAAAEPTDAPEKVL

-917 AESPE
+917 AESPVVV
-922 AADAPDAA
+922 DTPA
-930 EAMEPEEATEPAETT
+930 EATAPEETT

-957 PEPATEPAETTSYGI
+957 PEPEPATEPAETTNYGI

-980 ATGYGIDTTYGI
+980 ATGYGIDTSYGY
-992 DTAPTPAP
+992 DTATTPEEATTPA
-1000 EPAETPVPAEAT
+1000 PAEAT
-1012 EPEET
+1012 APEET
-1017 TAERAA
+1017 TDELAA
-1023 DEAATPAPAPEHNKE
+1023 DEAP
-1038 EETAPET
+1038 APET

-1150 AETEDY
+1150 VETEDY

-1248 SAHYPWAENDREQ
+1248 SAHYPWAENDREK

-1278 QAQDHRLILQVA
+1278 VAQDHRLILQIA
-1290 RAARMIDSTQ
+1290 RAARMIDSAQ
-1300 DEFWT
+1300 DAFWM

-1311 ILTNNVQKAQQL
+1311 ILTNNLQKAQQL
-1323 KAQFLNY
+1323 KTQFLDY

>member
-131 TPTQT
+131 TPNQT

-141 TVQAQYGAPTAAEK
+141 TVQAQYGAPTVAEK
-155 AQASQTGPSYMVNGP
+155 AQASQTGPSYMINGHET
-170 QALWDIAE
+170 LWDIAE
-178 TTLGDGSRYIEI
+178 TTLGDGSRYVEI
-190 FNLNRGVVQNDGTAL
+190 FNLNQGVVQKDGAAL

-218 TLPQDAKTPQPIAG
+218 TLPQDAKIPQPIAG

-251 YGDMEAYHYIAG
+251 YGDLEAYHYIAG

-288 TMPGTPTAPT
+288 TMPGTPAAPT
-298 TPATNSN
+298 TPAT
-305 AGSSNGNAG
+305 NGNAG
-314 SSTASAPSAGS
+314 SSTALAPSAGS

-330 VSSSAGASTQAP
+330 ASSSAGASTQAP
-342 SAAASASASAA
+342 SAAASASATPVASNA
-353 PAATSAAS
+353 PAAPVAATPAAS
-361 SAPSAA
+361 AVT
-367 GASTAPAA
+367 GASTAPDAA
-375 TSAASSAI
+375 PTSAPATTSAASSAI

-401 KGQHTTAPAAAP
+401 KGHQATAPAAAP
-413 TSAPAATSAASSAA
+413 TSAPATTSAASSAA
-427 VAGTSTA
+427 VAGTSST
-434 PAATGASAA
+434 
-443 PSAAAAAQNPAQAP
+443 AAAAQNPAQ

-481 TGTTEQAAETDKSSS
+481 TGTTEQAGETEQTSTG

-510 ATVAAAEDEENNYT
+510 ATVASAEDEENNYT

-545 WHQRRRRQPGQ
+545 WYQRRRRTPGQ
-556 TIQLTP
+556 TRQIST
-562 EAAATLTT
+562 EAAATLTA
-570 LEAEAAV
+570 LEAEAAT
-577 APLAEIDYGLRL
+577 APLAALDYGLRL
-589 LAQHCRNTETDVP
+589 LAQHCRTTATPVP

-621 ITNLPAPFQSTMDA
+621 IENLPAPFQSTLDA
-635 NLWNLPFGSLD
+635 NLWTLPLASL
-646 TSEPLDISAPY
+646 TAEEPLNISAPY
-657 PALITLGDDTQGAA
+657 PALITVGDDAQGAA
-671 LMLNLEYAGTLQLHD
+671 LMLNLEHAGTLQLHD
-686 PFQGTGQ
+686 PIHGTSQ
-693 VNTIN
+693 VNTID
-698 QIIGSIAAELLLNPW
+698 QMIGSIATELLLNPW
-713 AEGLRLS
+713 AESLHLS
-720 LLGLDDTFL
+720 LLGIDDSFL
-729 NALSADRITTY
+729 TALSADRITTY

-745 EECLN
+745 EECL
-750 ALTAEAQDLQNFL
+750 ATLTAEAQDLQDFL
-763 ESEGYA
+763 ESEGYD
-769 SVHEARMAAA
+769 SVHEARMAGA
-779 ESFPAHIVIVSDTID
+779 ESFPVHIVIVSDTIN
-794 EMGRSDLLDLVR
+794 EMDRSDLLDLVHT
-806 DMPNVAIAVISHEED
+806 MPNVAIAIISHEDTAED
-821 AVEELDANSR
+821 LDGNSR
-831 THRLT
+831 NYRLNVIRT
-836 VTRAPHGDISDTM
+836 PHGDISDTM
-849 LELQPVRM
+849 VELLPM
-857 PLIPRSLTK
+857 GIPLIPRYLTE
-866 DEEEAILALLK
+866 DEEEAILQLLG
-877 EAAADPTDAPEKVL
+877 EASEDPAPAPAEVL
-891 RFPEVTSTAT
+891 HFPEVTSTAT
-901 DSPAQDQL
+901 DTPAEDQI
-909 SQDSTDAP
+909 SQDPTDAP
-917 AESPE
+917 AESPVVE
-922 AADAPDAA
+922 DAP
-930 EAMEPEEATEPAETT
+930 EPAETT
-945 DEPAV
+945 GELAV
-950 EEAPETA
+950 DEAPGTTPE
-957 PEPATEPAETTSYGI
+957 PEPATEPAEATSYGI
-972 DTSYGYDT
+972 DTATSYGYDT
-980 ATGYGIDTTYGI
+980 ATT
-992 DTAPTPAP
+992 PTP
-1000 EPAETPVPAEAT
+1000 EPAEAT
-1012 EPEET
+1012 GEL
-1017 TAERAA
+1017 AA
-1023 DEAATPAPAPEHNKE
+1023 DEATTPAPAPEPE
-1038 EETAPET
+1038 EAAPAPET

-1058 GKSPEEIRAETQ
+1058 GKRPEEIRAETQ
-1070 QVFAHLFG
+1070 QVFAHIFG
-1078 ETDMYDALV
+1078 DTDLYDALV
-1087 KDGSTLT
+1087 KNGSTLT
-1094 HETVTNLEHP
+1094 HETATNLEHP

-1114 LNAKGPAPLTKGKN
+1114 LNAQGPAPLTKGKN
-1128 EVSTVLMDRYAA
+1128 EVSTVLMDRYAS

-1156 HAAFWPGEHHSST
+1156 HSAFWPGEHHSST

-1183 QWLGSTKDHEP
+1183 QWLGSTKDHHP

-1221 DGELALRPTSHLLA
+1221 DGDLAARPTSHLLA

-1248 SAHYPWAENDREQ
+1248 SAHYPWAENDREY
-1261 MRTRIIDVAY
+1261 MRDRIIDVAY

-1300 DEFWT
+1300 DAFWT

-1311 ILTNNVQKAQQL
+1311 ILTNNLQKAQEL
-1323 KAQFLNY
+1323 KTQFLDY

>member
-1 MKTQILRVFSLIA
+1 MKTQILRVISLIA

-54 LQVFIPIIAWIGWA
+54 LQVFIPIIAWIGWV

-122 SGGTAGVPV
+122 SGGTTGVPV
-131 TPTQT
+131 TPNQT

-155 AQASQTGPSYMVNGP
+155 AQASQTGPSYMINGHET
-170 QALWDIAE
+170 LWDIAE
-178 TTLGDGSRYIEI
+178 TTLGDGHRYIEI
-190 FNLNRGVVQNDGTAL
+190 FNLNQGVVQKDGAAL

-218 TLPQDAKTPQPIAG
+218 TLPQDAKIPQPIAG

-251 YGDMEAYHYIAG
+251 YGNLEAYHYIAG
-263 AASKTTQPDGT
+263 AASRTTQPDGT

-298 TPATNSN
+298 TPATT
-305 AGSSNGNAG
+305 GNAG
-314 SSTASAPSAGS
+314 SSTALAPSAGS

-330 VSSSAGASTQAP
+330 ASSSAGASTQAP
-342 SAAASASASAA
+342 SAAASASAA
-353 PAATSAAS
+353 PVAS
-361 SAPSAA
+361 SAPAAPVAATPAASAAA
-367 GASTAPAA
+367 GASTAPVAAPTSAPAA

-401 KGQHTTAPAAAP
+401 KGQHTTAPVAAP
-413 TSAPAATSAASSAA
+413 TTAPAATSAASSAA

-434 PAATGASAA
+434 PAATAASAA

-481 TGTTEQAAETDKSSS
+481 TGTTEQAAETAKGSSSS

-510 ATVAAAEDEENNYT
+510 ATVSAAEDEENNYT

-562 EAAATLTT
+562 EAATTLTT

-589 LAQHCRNTETDVP
+589 LAQHCRDTKTDVP

-646 TSEPLDISAPY
+646 TSEPLDIFAPY

-745 EECLN
+745 EECLT
-750 ALTAEAQDLQNFL
+750 ALTAEAQDLKNFL

-794 EMGRSDLLDLVR
+794 EMDRSDLLDLVR
-806 DMPNVAIAVISHEED
+806 TMPNVAIAVISHEED
-821 AVEELDANSR
+821 AVEDLDANSR
-831 THRLT
+831 IHRLT

-857 PLIPRSLTK
+857 PLIPRYL
-866 DEEEAILALLK
+866 DEGEEEAILALLK
-877 EAAADPTDAPEKVL
+877 EAAAEPTDAPEKVL
-891 RFPEVTSTAT
+891 RFPEVTSTAPETPAEDQVFQEST
-901 DSPAQDQL
+901 DA
-909 SQDSTDAP
+909 DSTDAP
-917 AESPE
+917 AESPVVVDAPE
-922 AADAPDAA
+922 PVETPAPAEATDSEETTGELAAD
-930 EAMEPEEATEPAETT
+930 
-945 DEPAV
+945 
-950 EEAPETA
+950 EAPET
-957 PEPATEPAETTSYGI
+957 EG
-972 DTSYGYDT
+972 
-980 ATGYGIDTTYGI
+980 
-992 DTAPTPAP
+992 
-1000 EPAETPVPAEAT
+1000 
-1012 EPEET
+1012 
-1017 TAERAA
+1017 
-1023 DEAATPAPAPEHNKE
+1023 

-1058 GKSPEEIRAETQ
+1058 GKSPEEIRSETQ
-1070 QVFAHLFG
+1070 QVFAHIFG
-1078 ETDMYDALV
+1078 DTDLYDALV
-1087 KDGSTLT
+1087 KNGNTLT
-1094 HETVTNLEHP
+1094 HETATNLEHP

-1114 LNAKGPAPLTKGKN
+1114 LNAQGPAPLTKGKN
-1128 EVSTVLMDRYAA
+1128 EVSTVLMDRYAS

-1156 HAAFWPGEHHSST
+1156 HSAFWPGEHHSST

-1183 QWLGSTKDHEP
+1183 QWLGSTKDHHS

-1221 DGELALRPTSHLLA
+1221 DGDLAARPTSHLLA

-1278 QAQDHRLILQVA
+1278 AAQDHRLILQVA

-1300 DEFWT
+1300 DAFWT

-1311 ILTNNVQKAQQL
+1311 ILTNNMQKAQQL
-1323 KAQFLNY
+1323 KAQFLDY

>member
-54 LQVFIPIIAWIGWA
+54 LQVFIPIIAWIGWV

-131 TPTQT
+131 TPNQT

-141 TVQAQYGAPTAAEK
+141 TTQAQYGAPTAAEK
-155 AQASQTGPSYMVNGP
+155 AQASQTGPSYMVNGR

-178 TTLGDGSRYIEI
+178 TTLGDGSRYVEI
-190 FNLNRGVVQNDGTAL
+190 FNLNQGVVQKDGAAL
-205 LSTDQLLHDGWVL
+205 LSTNQLLHDGWVL
-218 TLPQDAKTPQPIAG
+218 TLPQDAKIPQPIAG
-232 NGTVTIKPGDT
+232 TGTVTIKPGDT

-263 AASKTTQPDGT
+263 AASRTTQPDGT

-288 TMPGTPTAPT
+288 TMPGTPTAST
-298 TPATNSN
+298 TPAT
-305 AGSSNGNAG
+305 NGNAG
-314 SSTASAPSAGS
+314 SSDALAPAAGS

-330 VSSSAGASTQAP
+330 TSSSAGASTQAP
-342 SAAASASASAA
+342 SAATSASAA
-353 PAATSAAS
+353 PAAPAAATPAAS
-361 SAPSAA
+361 AAA
-367 GASTAPAA
+367 GASTAASAAPTTAPAA

-413 TSAPAATSAASSAA
+413 TTAPAATSAASSAA

-434 PAATGASAA
+434 PAATGASTA
-443 PSAAAAAQNPAQAP
+443 PSAAAAQNPAQAP
-457 APAAQQGAT
+457 ALAAQQGAT

-481 TGTTEQAAETDKSSS
+481 TGITEQAAETDKSSS
-496 VQTHDVQTAGSTQD
+496 AQTHDVQTAGSTQD

-589 LAQHCRNTETDVP
+589 LAQHCRNTETPVP
-602 VLKYLAISTTEAN
+602 VLKYLALNATEAN

-657 PALITLGDDTQGAA
+657 PALITVGDDTQGAA
-671 LMLNLEYAGTLQLHD
+671 LMLNLEYVGTLQLHD

-713 AEGLRLS
+713 AEGLHLS
-720 LLGLDDTFL
+720 LLGLDDAFL

-740 TAEQS
+740 SADQS
-745 EECLN
+745 EECLA

-769 SVHEARMAAA
+769 SVHEARMAGA

-794 EMGRSDLLDLVR
+794 EMDRSDLLDLVR

-821 AVEELDANSR
+821 AVEDLDTNSR
-831 THRLT
+831 TYRLT

-857 PLIPRSLTK
+857 PLIPRYLTK

-877 EAAADPTDAPEKVL
+877 EAAAEPTDAPEKVL

-917 AESPE
+917 AESPVVV
-922 AADAPDAA
+922 DTPA
-930 EAMEPEEATEPAETT
+930 EATAPEETT

-957 PEPATEPAETTSYGI
+957 PEPEPATEPAETTNYGI

-980 ATGYGIDTTYGI
+980 ATTPEEAT
-992 DTAPTPAP
+992 TPA
-1000 EPAETPVPAEAT
+1000 PAEAT
-1012 EPEET
+1012 APEET
-1017 TAERAA
+1017 TDELAA
-1023 DEAATPAPAPEHNKE
+1023 DEAP
-1038 EETAPET
+1038 APET

-1150 AETEDY
+1150 VETEDY

-1248 SAHYPWAENDREQ
+1248 SAHYPWAENDREK

-1278 QAQDHRLILQVA
+1278 VAQDHRLILQIA

-1300 DEFWT
+1300 DAFWM

-1311 ILTNNVQKAQQL
+1311 ILTNNLQKAQQL
-1323 KAQFLNY
+1323 KTQFLDY

>member
-131 TPTQT
+131 TPNQT

-141 TVQAQYGAPTAAEK
+141 TVQAQYGAPTVAEK
-155 AQASQTGPSYMVNGP
+155 AQASQTGPSYMINGHET
-170 QALWDIAE
+170 LWDIAE

-190 FNLNRGVVQNDGTAL
+190 FNLNQGVVQKDGAAL

-218 TLPQDAKTPQPIAG
+218 TLPQDAKIPQPIAG

-251 YGDMEAYHYIAG
+251 YGDLEAYHYIAG

-288 TMPGTPTAPT
+288 TMPGTPAAPT
-298 TPATNSN
+298 TPAT
-305 AGSSNGNAG
+305 NGNAG
-314 SSTASAPSAGS
+314 SSTALAPSAGS

-330 VSSSAGASTQAP
+330 ASSSAGASTQAP
-342 SAAASASASAA
+342 SAAASASATPVASNA
-353 PAATSAAS
+353 PAAPVAATPAAS
-361 SAPSAA
+361 AVT
-367 GASTAPAA
+367 GASTAPDAA
-375 TSAASSAI
+375 PTSAPATTSAASSAI

-401 KGQHTTAPAAAP
+401 KGHQATAPAAAP
-413 TSAPAATSAASSAA
+413 TSAPATTSAASSAA
-427 VAGTSTA
+427 VAGTSST
-434 PAATGASAA
+434 
-443 PSAAAAAQNPAQAP
+443 AAAAQNPAQ

-481 TGTTEQAAETDKSSS
+481 TGTTEQAGETEQTSTG

-510 ATVAAAEDEENNYT
+510 ATVASAEDEENNYT

-545 WHQRRRRQPGQ
+545 WYQRRRRTPGQ
-556 TIQLTP
+556 TRQIST
-562 EAAATLTT
+562 EAAATLTA
-570 LEAEAAV
+570 LEAEAAT
-577 APLAEIDYGLRL
+577 APLAALDYGLRL
-589 LAQHCRNTETDVP
+589 LAQHCRTTATPVP

-621 ITNLPAPFQSTMDA
+621 IENLPAPFQSTLDA
-635 NLWNLPFGSLD
+635 NLWTLPLASL
-646 TSEPLDISAPY
+646 TAEEPLNISAPY
-657 PALITLGDDTQGAA
+657 PALITVGDDAQGAA
-671 LMLNLEYAGTLQLHD
+671 LMLNLEHAGTLQLHD
-686 PFQGTGQ
+686 PIHGTSQ
-693 VNTIN
+693 VNTID
-698 QIIGSIAAELLLNPW
+698 QMIGSIATELLLNPW
-713 AEGLRLS
+713 AEGLHLS
-720 LLGLDDTFL
+720 LLGIDDSFL
-729 NALSADRITTY
+729 TALSADRITTY

-745 EECLN
+745 EECL
-750 ALTAEAQDLQNFL
+750 ATLTAEAQDLQDFL
-763 ESEGYA
+763 ESEGYD
-769 SVHEARMAAA
+769 SVHEARMAGA
-779 ESFPAHIVIVSDTID
+779 ESFPVHIVIVSDTIN
-794 EMGRSDLLDLVR
+794 EMDRSDLLDLVHT
-806 DMPNVAIAVISHEED
+806 MPNVAIAIISHEDTAED
-821 AVEELDANSR
+821 LDGNSR
-831 THRLT
+831 NYRLNVIRT
-836 VTRAPHGDISDTM
+836 PHGDISDTM
-849 LELQPVRM
+849 VELLPM
-857 PLIPRSLTK
+857 GIPLIPRYLTE
-866 DEEEAILALLK
+866 DEEEAILQLLG
-877 EAAADPTDAPEKVL
+877 EASEDPAPAPAEVL
-891 RFPEVTSTAT
+891 HFPEVTSTAT
-901 DSPAQDQL
+901 DTPAEDQI
-909 SQDSTDAP
+909 SQDPTDAP
-917 AESPE
+917 AESPVVE
-922 AADAPDAA
+922 DAP
-930 EAMEPEEATEPAETT
+930 EPAETT
-945 DEPAV
+945 GELAV
-950 EEAPETA
+950 DEAPGTTPE
-957 PEPATEPAETTSYGI
+957 PEPATEPAEATSYGI
-972 DTSYGYDT
+972 DTATSYGYDT
-980 ATGYGIDTTYGI
+980 ATT
-992 DTAPTPAP
+992 PTP
-1000 EPAETPVPAEAT
+1000 EPAEAT
-1012 EPEET
+1012 GEL
-1017 TAERAA
+1017 AA
-1023 DEAATPAPAPEHNKE
+1023 DEATTPAPAPEPE
-1038 EETAPET
+1038 EAAPAPET

-1058 GKSPEEIRAETQ
+1058 GKRPEEIRAETQ
-1070 QVFAHLFG
+1070 QVFAHIFG
-1078 ETDMYDALV
+1078 DTDLYDALV
-1087 KDGSTLT
+1087 KNGSTLT
-1094 HETVTNLEHP
+1094 HETATNLEHP

-1114 LNAKGPAPLTKGKN
+1114 LNAQGPAPLTKGKN
-1128 EVSTVLMDRYAA
+1128 EVSTVLMDRYAS

-1156 HAAFWPGEHHSST
+1156 HSAFWPGEHHSST

-1183 QWLGSTKDHEP
+1183 QWLGSTKDHHP

-1221 DGELALRPTSHLLA
+1221 DGDLSARPTSHLLA

-1248 SAHYPWAENDREQ
+1248 SAHYPWAENDREY
-1261 MRTRIIDVAY
+1261 MRDRIIDVAY

-1300 DEFWT
+1300 DAFWT

-1311 ILTNNVQKAQQL
+1311 ILTNNLQKAQEL
-1323 KAQFLNY
+1323 KTQFLDY

>member
-54 LQVFIPIIAWIGWA
+54 LQVFIPIIAWIGWV

-90 PGVLRFQQNVA
+90 PGVLRFQQNIA

-122 SGGTAGVPV
+122 STGTAGVPG
-131 TPTQT
+131 TPNQT
-136 VSAPA
+136 ISAPA
-141 TVQAQYGAPTAAEK
+141 TTQAQYGAPTAAEK
-155 AQASQTGPSYMVNGP
+155 AQASQTGPSYMVNGR

-178 TTLGDGSRYIEI
+178 TTLGDGSRYVEI
-190 FNLNRGVVQNDGTAL
+190 FNLNQGVVQKDGAAL
-205 LSTDQLLHDGWVL
+205 LSTNQLLHDGWVL
-218 TLPQDAKTPQPIAG
+218 TLPQDAKIPQPIAG
-232 NGTVTIKPGDT
+232 TGTVTIKPGDT

-263 AASKTTQPDGT
+263 AASRTTQPDGT

-288 TMPGTPTAPT
+288 TMPGTPTAST
-298 TPATNSN
+298 TPAT
-305 AGSSNGNAG
+305 NGNAG
-314 SSTASAPSAGS
+314 SSDALAPAAGS

-330 VSSSAGASTQAP
+330 TSSSAGASTQAP
-342 SAAASASASAA
+342 SAATSASAA
-353 PAATSAAS
+353 PAAPAAATPAAS
-361 SAPSAA
+361 AAA
-367 GASTAPAA
+367 GASTAASAAPTTAPAA

-413 TSAPAATSAASSAA
+413 TTAPAATSAASSAA

-434 PAATGASAA
+434 PAATGASTA
-443 PSAAAAAQNPAQAP
+443 PSAAAAQNPAQAP
-457 APAAQQGAT
+457 ALAAQQGAT

-481 TGTTEQAAETDKSSS
+481 TGITEQAAETDKSSS
-496 VQTHDVQTAGSTQD
+496 AQTHDVQTAGSTQD

-589 LAQHCRNTETDVP
+589 LAQHCRNTETPVP
-602 VLKYLAISTTEAN
+602 VLKYLALNATEAN

-657 PALITLGDDTQGAA
+657 PALITVGDDTQGAA
-671 LMLNLEYAGTLQLHD
+671 LMLNLEYVGTLQLHD

-713 AEGLRLS
+713 AEGLHLS
-720 LLGLDDTFL
+720 LLGLDDAFL

-740 TAEQS
+740 SADQS
-745 EECLN
+745 EECLA

-769 SVHEARMAAA
+769 SVHEARMAGA

-794 EMGRSDLLDLVR
+794 EMDRSNLLDLVR

-821 AVEELDANSR
+821 AVEDLDTNSR

-857 PLIPRSLTK
+857 PLIPRYLTK

-877 EAAADPTDAPEKVL
+877 EAAAEPTDAPEKVL

-917 AESPE
+917 AESPVVV
-922 AADAPDAA
+922 DTPA
-930 EAMEPEEATEPAETT
+930 EATAPEETT
-945 DEPAV
+945 DEL
-950 EEAPETA
+950 
-957 PEPATEPAETTSYGI
+957 
-972 DTSYGYDT
+972 
-980 ATGYGIDTTYGI
+980 
-992 DTAPTPAP
+992 
-1000 EPAETPVPAEAT
+1000 
-1012 EPEET
+1012 
-1017 TAERAA
+1017 AA
-1023 DEAATPAPAPEHNKE
+1023 DEAP
-1038 EETAPET
+1038 APET

-1150 AETEDY
+1150 VETEDY

-1248 SAHYPWAENDREQ
+1248 SAHYPWAENDREK

-1278 QAQDHRLILQVA
+1278 VAQDHRLILQIA
-1290 RAARMIDSTQ
+1290 RAARMIDSAQ
-1300 DEFWT
+1300 DAFWM

-1311 ILTNNVQKAQQL
+1311 ILTNNLQKAQEL
-1323 KAQFLNY
+1323 KTQFLDY

>member
-14 VLFIIL
+14 VTFIIL

-42 VIASVDGALTFL
+42 AIASIDGALTFL

-85 ESVKL
+85 KSVKL
-90 PGVLRFQQNVA
+90 PGVLRLQQNIA

-122 SGGTAGVPV
+122 STGPAGVPV
-131 TPTQT
+131 TPNQT
-136 VSAPA
+136 ISAPA
-141 TVQAQYGAPTAAEK
+141 TTQAQYGAPSATEK
-155 AQASQTGPSYMVNGP
+155 AQASQTGPSYMVNGT

-178 TTLGDGSRYIEI
+178 TTLGDGHRYIEI
-190 FNLNRGVVQNDGTAL
+190 FNLNQGVVQKDGAAL
-205 LSTDQLLHDGWVL
+205 QSTDQLLHDGWVL
-218 TLPQDAKTPQPIAG
+218 TLPQDAKIPQPIAG
-232 NGTVTIKPGDT
+232 TGTITIKPGDT

-263 AASKTTQPDGT
+263 AASRTTQPDGT

-288 TMPGTPTAPT
+288 TMPGTPT
-298 TPATNSN
+298 TPAT
-305 AGSSNGNAG
+305 NGNAG
-314 SSTASAPSAGS
+314 SSDAPAAAGA

-342 SAAASASASAA
+342 SAAASTQAPSASAA
-353 PAATSAAS
+353 PVAS
-361 SAPSAA
+361 SAPAAPVAATPAASAAA
-367 GASTAPAA
+367 GASTAASAA
-375 TSAASSAI
+375 PTTAPTTTSAASSAI

-413 TSAPAATSAASSAA
+413 TTAPAATSAASSAA

-434 PAATGASAA
+434 PS
-443 PSAAAAAQNPAQAP
+443 AAAAQNPAQAP

-496 VQTHDVQTAGSTQD
+496 AQTHDVQTAGSTQD
-510 ATVAAAEDEENNYT
+510 ATVASAEDEENNYT

-589 LAQHCRNTETDVP
+589 LAQHCRNTETPVP
-602 VLKYLAISTTEAN
+602 VLKYLALNATEAN

-657 PALITLGDDTQGAA
+657 PALITVGDDTQGAA
-671 LMLNLEYAGTLQLHD
+671 LMLNLEYVGTLQLHD

-713 AEGLRLS
+713 AEGLHLS
-720 LLGLDDTFL
+720 LLGLDDAFL

-740 TAEQS
+740 SADQS
-745 EECLN
+745 EECLA

-794 EMGRSDLLDLVR
+794 EMDRSDLLDLVR

-821 AVEELDANSR
+821 AVEDLDTNSR

-857 PLIPRSLTK
+857 PLIPRYLTK

-877 EAAADPTDAPEKVL
+877 EAAAEPTDAPEKVL

-917 AESPE
+917 AESPVVV
-922 AADAPDAA
+922 DTPA
-930 EAMEPEEATEPAETT
+930 EATAPEETT

-957 PEPATEPAETTSYGI
+957 PEPEPATEPAETTNYGI

-980 ATGYGIDTTYGI
+980 ATGYGIDTSYGY
-992 DTAPTPAP
+992 DTATTPEEATTPA
-1000 EPAETPVPAEAT
+1000 TAEAT
-1012 EPEET
+1012 APEET
-1017 TAERAA
+1017 TDELAA
-1023 DEAATPAPAPEHNKE
+1023 DEAP
-1038 EETAPET
+1038 APET

-1150 AETEDY
+1150 VETEDY

-1248 SAHYPWAENDREQ
+1248 SAHYPWAENDREK

-1278 QAQDHRLILQVA
+1278 VAQDHRLILQIA
-1290 RAARMIDSTQ
+1290 RAARMIDSAQ
-1300 DEFWT
+1300 DAFWM

-1311 ILTNNVQKAQQL
+1311 ILTNNLQKAQQL
-1323 KAQFLNY
+1323 KTQFLDY

>member
-14 VLFIIL
+14 VLFIIF

-54 LQVFIPIIAWIGWA
+54 IQVFIPIIAWIGWA
-68 SLVIPLIIE
+68 SLTIPLIIE

-90 PGVLRFQQNVA
+90 PGILRFQQNVA

-131 TPTQT
+131 TPNQT

-141 TVQAQYGAPTAAEK
+141 TVQAQYGAPTVAEK
-155 AQASQTGPSYMVNGP
+155 AQASQTGPSYMINGHET
-170 QALWDIAE
+170 LWDIAE

-190 FNLNRGVVQNDGTAL
+190 FNLNQGVVQKDGAAL
-205 LSTDQLLHDGWVL
+205 LSTNQLLHDGWVL
-218 TLPQDAKTPQPIAG
+218 TLPQDAKIPQPIAG

-251 YGDMEAYHYIAG
+251 YGDLEAYHYIAG

-288 TMPGTPTAPT
+288 TMPGTPAAPT
-298 TPATNSN
+298 TPAT
-305 AGSSNGNAG
+305 NGNAG
-314 SSTASAPSAGS
+314 SSTALAPSAGS

-330 VSSSAGASTQAP
+330 ASSSADASTQAP
-342 SAAASASASAA
+342 SAAASASATPVASNA
-353 PAATSAAS
+353 PAAPVAATPAAS
-361 SAPSAA
+361 AVT
-367 GASTAPAA
+367 GASTAPDAA
-375 TSAASSAI
+375 PTSAPATTSAASSAI

-401 KGQHTTAPAAAP
+401 KGHQATAPAAAP
-413 TSAPAATSAASSAA
+413 TSAPATTSAASSAA
-427 VAGTSTA
+427 VAGTSST
-434 PAATGASAA
+434 
-443 PSAAAAAQNPAQAP
+443 AAAQNPAQ

-481 TGTTEQAAETDKSSS
+481 TGTTEQAGETEQTSTG

-510 ATVAAAEDEENNYT
+510 ATVASAEDEENNYT

-545 WHQRRRRQPGQ
+545 WYQRRRRTPGQ
-556 TIQLTP
+556 TRQIST
-562 EAAATLTT
+562 EAAATLTA
-570 LEAEAAV
+570 LEAEAAT
-577 APLAEIDYGLRL
+577 APLAALDYGLRL
-589 LAQHCRNTETDVP
+589 LAQHCRTTATPVP

-621 ITNLPAPFQSTMDA
+621 IENLPAPFQSTLDA
-635 NLWNLPFGSLD
+635 NLWTLPLASL
-646 TSEPLDISAPY
+646 TAEEPLNISAPY
-657 PALITLGDDTQGAA
+657 PALITVGDDAQGAA
-671 LMLNLEYAGTLQLHD
+671 LMLNLEHAGTLQLHD
-686 PFQGTGQ
+686 PIHGTSQ
-693 VNTIN
+693 VNTID
-698 QIIGSIAAELLLNPW
+698 QMIGSIATELLLNPW
-713 AEGLRLS
+713 AEGLHLS
-720 LLGLDDTFL
+720 LLGIDDSFL
-729 NALSADRITTY
+729 TALSADRITTY

-745 EECLN
+745 EECL
-750 ALTAEAQDLQNFL
+750 ATLTAEAQDLQDFL
-763 ESEGYA
+763 ESEGYD
-769 SVHEARMAAA
+769 SVHEARMAGA
-779 ESFPAHIVIVSDTID
+779 ESFPVHIVIVSDTIN
-794 EMGRSDLLDLVR
+794 EMDRSDLLDLVHT
-806 DMPNVAIAVISHEED
+806 MPNVAIAIISHEDTAED
-821 AVEELDANSR
+821 LDGNSR
-831 THRLT
+831 NYRLNVIRT
-836 VTRAPHGDISDTM
+836 PHGDISDTM
-849 LELQPVRM
+849 VELLPM
-857 PLIPRSLTK
+857 GIPLIPRYLTE
-866 DEEEAILALLK
+866 DEEEAILQLLG
-877 EAAADPTDAPEKVL
+877 EASEDPAPAPAEVL
-891 RFPEVTSTAT
+891 HFPEVTSTAT
-901 DSPAQDQL
+901 DTPAEDQI
-909 SQDSTDAP
+909 SQDPTDAP
-917 AESPE
+917 AESPVVE
-922 AADAPDAA
+922 DAP
-930 EAMEPEEATEPAETT
+930 EPAETT
-945 DEPAV
+945 GELAV
-950 EEAPETA
+950 DEAPGTTPE
-957 PEPATEPAETTSYGI
+957 PEPATEPAEATSYGI
-972 DTSYGYDT
+972 DTATSYGYDT
-980 ATGYGIDTTYGI
+980 ATT
-992 DTAPTPAP
+992 PTP
-1000 EPAETPVPAEAT
+1000 EPAEAT
-1012 EPEET
+1012 GEL
-1017 TAERAA
+1017 AA
-1023 DEAATPAPAPEHNKE
+1023 DEATTPAPAPEPE
-1038 EETAPET
+1038 EAAPAPET

-1058 GKSPEEIRAETQ
+1058 GKRPEEIRAETQ
-1070 QVFAHLFG
+1070 QVFAHIFG
-1078 ETDMYDALV
+1078 DTDLYDALV
-1087 KDGSTLT
+1087 KNGSTLT
-1094 HETVTNLEHP
+1094 HETATNLEHP

-1114 LNAKGPAPLTKGKN
+1114 LNAQGPAPLTKGKN
-1128 EVSTVLMDRYAA
+1128 EVSTVLMDRYAS

-1156 HAAFWPGEHHSST
+1156 HSAFWPGEHHSST

-1183 QWLGSTKDHEP
+1183 QWLGSTKDHHP

-1221 DGELALRPTSHLLA
+1221 DGDLAARPTSHLLA

-1248 SAHYPWAENDREQ
+1248 SAHYPWAENDREY
-1261 MRTRIIDVAY
+1261 MRDRIIDVAY

-1300 DEFWT
+1300 DAFWT

-1311 ILTNNVQKAQQL
+1311 ILTNNLQKAQEL
-1323 KAQFLNY
+1323 KTQFLDY

>member
-29 SGNPLASLDMVGG
+29 SGNPFASLDMVGG
-42 VIASVDGALTFL
+42 VIASIDGALTFL

-90 PGVLRFQQNVA
+90 PGVLRLQQNIA

-122 SGGTAGVPV
+122 STGPAGVPV
-131 TPTQT
+131 TPNQT
-136 VSAPA
+136 ISAPA
-141 TVQAQYGAPTAAEK
+141 TTQAQYGAPSATEK
-155 AQASQTGPSYMVNGP
+155 AQASQTGPSYMVNGR

-178 TTLGDGSRYIEI
+178 TTLGDGSRYVEI
-190 FNLNRGVVQNDGTAL
+190 FNLNQGVVQKDGAAL
-205 LSTDQLLHDGWVL
+205 LSTNQLLHDGWVL
-218 TLPQDAKTPQPIAG
+218 TLPQDAKIPQPIAG
-232 NGTVTIKPGDT
+232 TGTVTIKPGDT

-263 AASKTTQPDGT
+263 AASRTTQPDGT

-288 TMPGTPTAPT
+288 TMPGTPTAST
-298 TPATNSN
+298 TPAT
-305 AGSSNGNAG
+305 NGNAG
-314 SSTASAPSAGS
+314 SSDALAPSAGS

-330 VSSSAGASTQAP
+330 TSSSAGASTQAP
-342 SAAASASASAA
+342 SAATSASAA
-353 PAATSAAS
+353 PAAPAAATPAAS
-361 SAPSAA
+361 AAA
-367 GASTAPAA
+367 GASTAASAAPTTAPAA

-413 TSAPAATSAASSAA
+413 TTAPAATSAASSAA

-434 PAATGASAA
+434 PAATGASTA
-443 PSAAAAAQNPAQAP
+443 PSAAAAQNPAQAP

-476 ESAEK
+476 DSAEK

-496 VQTHDVQTAGSTQD
+496 VQTHDVQTAGSTQN

-545 WHQRRRRQPGQ
+545 WHQRRRRKPGQ

-562 EAAATLTT
+562 EAATTLTT

-602 VLKYLAISTTEAN
+602 VLKYLALNATEAN

-720 LLGLDDTFL
+720 LLGLDDAFL
-729 NALSADRITTY
+729 NTLSADRITTY

-745 EECLN
+745 EECLA

-763 ESEGYA
+763 DSEDYD
-769 SVHEARMAAA
+769 SVHEARMAGA

-794 EMGRSDLLDLVR
+794 EMDRSDLLDLVR
-806 DMPNVAIAVISHEED
+806 TMPNVAIAVISHEED

-857 PLIPRSLTK
+857 PLIPRYLNK

-877 EAAADPTDAPEKVL
+877 EAAAEPTDAPNQVL
-891 RFPEVTSTAT
+891 RFPEVTFTAT
-901 DSPAQDQL
+901 DSPAEDQL
-909 SQDSTDAP
+909 FQDSTDAP
-917 AESPE
+917 AESPD

-930 EAMEPEEATEPAETT
+930 EAMEPEEATAPAETT
-945 DEPAV
+945 GEPAV
-950 EEAPETA
+950 DEAPETTPE
-957 PEPATEPAETTSYGI
+957 PEPATEPAEEATSYGI
-972 DTSYGYDT
+972 DT
-980 ATGYGIDTTYGI
+980 ATT
-992 DTAPTPAP
+992 
-1000 EPAETPVPAEAT
+1000 
-1012 EPEET
+1012 PEE
-1017 TAERAA
+1017 AA
-1023 DEAATPAPAPEHNKE
+1023 P
-1038 EETAPET
+1038 APET

-1087 KDGSTLT
+1087 KNGSTLT

-1128 EVSTVLMDRYAA
+1128 EVSTVLMDRYAS

-1221 DGELALRPTSHLLA
+1221 DGDLAARPTSHLLA

-1248 SAHYPWAENDREQ
+1248 SAHYPWAENDREK

-1300 DEFWT
+1300 DAFWT

-1311 ILTNNVQKAQQL
+1311 ILTNNMQKAQQL
-1323 KAQFLNY
+1323 KAQFLDY

>member
-29 SGNPLASLDMVGG
+29 SGNPFASLDMVGG
-42 VIASVDGALTFL
+42 VIASIDGALTFL

-90 PGVLRFQQNVA
+90 PGVLRLQQNIA

-122 SGGTAGVPV
+122 STGPAGVPV
-131 TPTQT
+131 TPNQT
-136 VSAPA
+136 ISAPA
-141 TVQAQYGAPTAAEK
+141 TTQAQYGAPTAAEK
-155 AQASQTGPSYMVNGP
+155 AQASQTDPSYMVNGP

-178 TTLGDGSRYIEI
+178 TTLGDGSRYMEI
-190 FNLNRGVVQNDGTAL
+190 FNLNRGVVQKDGAAL

-218 TLPQDAKTPQPIAG
+218 TLPQDAKIPQPITG
-232 NGTVTIKPGDT
+232 TGTVTIKPGDT

-251 YGDMEAYHYIAG
+251 YGDLEAYHYIAG
-263 AASKTTQPDGT
+263 AASRTTQPDGT

-288 TMPGTPTAPT
+288 TMPGTPT
-298 TPATNSN
+298 TPATP
-305 AGSSNGNAG
+305 ATNGNAG
-314 SSTASAPSAGS
+314 SSDALAPSAGS

-330 VSSSAGASTQAP
+330 ASSSAGASTQAP
-342 SAAASASASAA
+342 SAATSASAA
-353 PAATSAAS
+353 PVAS
-361 SAPSAA
+361 SAPAAPVAATPAASAAA
-367 GASTAPAA
+367 GASTAASAAPTTAPAA

-401 KGQHTTAPAAAP
+401 KGQHTTAPAA
-413 TSAPAATSAASSAA
+413 TSAASSAA
-427 VAGTSTA
+427 VAGTSSTA
-434 PAATGASAA
+434 PAATGASEA

-481 TGTTEQAAETDKSSS
+481 TGTTEQATETDKSSSSS

-510 ATVAAAEDEENNYT
+510 ATVASAEDEENNYT

-589 LAQHCRNTETDVP
+589 LAQHCRDTETDVP
-602 VLKYLAISTTEAN
+602 VLKYLAISATEAN

-657 PALITLGDDTQGAA
+657 PALITVGDDTQGAA
-671 LMLNLEYAGTLQLHD
+671 LMLNLEYVGTLQLHD

-713 AEGLRLS
+713 AEGLHLS
-720 LLGLDDTFL
+720 LLGLDDAFL

-740 TAEQS
+740 TADQS
-745 EECLN
+745 EECLA

-763 ESEGYA
+763 DSEGYG
-769 SVHEARMAAA
+769 SVHEARMAGA

-794 EMGRSDLLDLVR
+794 EMDRSDLLDLVR
-806 DMPNVAIAVISHEED
+806 TMPNVAIAVISHEED
-821 AVEELDANSR
+821 AIEDLDPSSR
-831 THRLT
+831 IHRLT

-857 PLIPRSLTK
+857 PLIPRYLNN

-877 EAAADPTDAPEKVL
+877 EAAAEPTDAPNQVL

-901 DSPAQDQL
+901 ENPAEDQVTQDFTDA
-909 SQDSTDAP
+909 DSTDAP
-917 AESPE
+917 AESPVVV
-922 AADAPDAA
+922 DAPDAA
-930 EAMEPEEATEPAETT
+930 EAMEPEEATAPAETT
-945 DEPAV
+945 GEPAV
-950 EEAPETA
+950 DEAPETA
-957 PEPATEPAETTSYGI
+957 PEPEPATEPAEEA
-972 DTSYGYDT
+972 T
-980 ATGYGIDTTYGI
+980 AYGI
-992 DTAPTPAP
+992 DTATTP
-1000 EPAETPVPAEAT
+1000 E
-1012 EPEET
+1012 
-1017 TAERAA
+1017 
-1023 DEAATPAPAPEHNKE
+1023 EAATPAP
-1038 EETAPET
+1038 EETTDELAADEAPATEEAAPAPET

-1078 ETDMYDALV
+1078 DTDMYDALV

-1114 LNAKGPAPLTKGKN
+1114 LNSKGPAPLTKGKN

-1150 AETEDY
+1150 VETEDY

-1221 DGELALRPTSHLLA
+1221 DGDLALRPTSHLLA

-1248 SAHYPWAENDREQ
+1248 SAHYPWAENDREK

-1278 QAQDHRLILQVA
+1278 VAQDHRLILQIA

-1300 DEFWT
+1300 DAFWM

-1311 ILTNNVQKAQQL
+1311 ILTNNLQKAQEL
-1323 KAQFLNY
+1323 KTQFLDY

>member
-14 VLFIIL
+14 VTFIIL

-42 VIASVDGALTFL
+42 AIASVDGALTFL

-85 ESVKL
+85 KSVKL
-90 PGVLRFQQNVA
+90 PGVLRLQQNIA

-116 GATAIE
+116 GATAVE
-122 SGGTAGVPV
+122 STGPAGVPV
-131 TPTQT
+131 TPNQT
-136 VSAPA
+136 ISAPA
-141 TVQAQYGAPTAAEK
+141 TAQAQYGAPSATEK
-155 AQASQTGPSYMVNGP
+155 AQASQTGPSYMVNGT

-178 TTLGDGSRYIEI
+178 TTLGDGHRYIEI
-190 FNLNRGVVQNDGTAL
+190 FNLNQGVVQKDGAAL
-205 LSTDQLLHDGWVL
+205 QSTDQLLHDGWVL
-218 TLPQDAKTPQPIAG
+218 TLPQDAKIPQPIAG
-232 NGTVTIKPGDT
+232 TGTITIKPGDT

-263 AASKTTQPDGT
+263 AASRTTQPDGT

-288 TMPGTPTAPT
+288 TMPGTPT
-298 TPATNSN
+298 TPAT
-305 AGSSNGNAG
+305 NGNAG
-314 SSTASAPSAGS
+314 SSDAPAAAGA

-342 SAAASASASAA
+342 SAAASTQAPSASAA
-353 PAATSAAS
+353 PVAS
-361 SAPSAA
+361 SAPAAPVAATPAASAAA
-367 GASTAPAA
+367 GASTAASAA
-375 TSAASSAI
+375 PTTAPTTTSAASSAI

-401 KGQHTTAPAAAP
+401 KGQHTTAATAAP
-413 TSAPAATSAASSAA
+413 TTAPAATSAASSAA

-434 PAATGASAA
+434 PAAPAASAA

-481 TGTTEQAAETDKSSS
+481 TGTTEQAGETDKTSS
-496 VQTHDVQTAGSTQD
+496 VQTHDVQTAGSTQN
-510 ATVAAAEDEENNYT
+510 ATVASAEDEENNYT

-545 WHQRRRRQPGQ
+545 WHQRRRRKPGQ
-556 TIQLTP
+556 TYQLTP
-562 EAAATLTT
+562 EAATTLTT
-570 LEAEAAV
+570 LEAEAAT

-589 LAQHCRNTETDVP
+589 LAQHCRDTETPVP
-602 VLKYLAISTTEAN
+602 VLKYLALSATEAN

-657 PALITLGDDTQGAA
+657 PALITVGDDTQGAA
-671 LMLNLEYAGTLQLHD
+671 LMLNLEYVGTLQLHD

-713 AEGLRLS
+713 AEGLHLS
-720 LLGLDDTFL
+720 LLGLDDAFL

-740 TAEQS
+740 SADQS
-745 EECLN
+745 EECLA

-769 SVHEARMAAA
+769 SVHEARMAGA

-794 EMGRSDLLDLVR
+794 EMDRSDLLDLVR

-821 AVEELDANSR
+821 AVEDLDTNSR

-857 PLIPRSLTK
+857 PLIPRYLTK

-877 EAAADPTDAPEKVL
+877 EAAAEPTDAPEKVL

-917 AESPE
+917 AESPVVV
-922 AADAPDAA
+922 DTPA
-930 EAMEPEEATEPAETT
+930 EATAPEETT

-957 PEPATEPAETTSYGI
+957 PEPEPATEPAETTNYGI

-980 ATGYGIDTTYGI
+980 ATGYGIDTSYGY
-992 DTAPTPAP
+992 DTATTPEEATTPA
-1000 EPAETPVPAEAT
+1000 PAEAT
-1012 EPEET
+1012 APEET
-1017 TAERAA
+1017 TDELAA
-1023 DEAATPAPAPEHNKE
+1023 DEAP
-1038 EETAPET
+1038 APET

-1128 EVSTVLMDRYAA
+1128 EVSTVLMDRYAS

-1150 AETEDY
+1150 VETEDY

-1248 SAHYPWAENDREQ
+1248 SAHYPWAENDREK

-1278 QAQDHRLILQVA
+1278 VAQDHRLILQIA

-1300 DEFWT
+1300 DAFWM

-1311 ILTNNVQKAQQL
+1311 ILTNNLQKAQQL
-1323 KAQFLNY
+1323 KTQFLDY

>member
-54 LQVFIPIIAWIGWA
+54 LQVFIPIIAWIGWV

-90 PGVLRFQQNVA
+90 PGVLRFQQNIA

-122 SGGTAGVPV
+122 STGPAGVPV
-131 TPTQT
+131 TPNQT
-136 VSAPA
+136 ISAPA
-141 TVQAQYGAPTAAEK
+141 TTQAQYGAPSATEK
-155 AQASQTGPSYMVNGP
+155 AQASQTGPSYMVNGR

-178 TTLGDGSRYIEI
+178 TTLGDGSRYVEI
-190 FNLNRGVVQNDGTAL
+190 FNLNQGVVQKDGAAL
-205 LSTDQLLHDGWVL
+205 LSTNQLLHDGWVL
-218 TLPQDAKTPQPIAG
+218 TLPQDAKIPQPIAG
-232 NGTVTIKPGDT
+232 TGTVTIKPGDT

-263 AASKTTQPDGT
+263 AASRTTQPDGT

-288 TMPGTPTAPT
+288 TIPGTPTAST
-298 TPATNSN
+298 TPAT
-305 AGSSNGNAG
+305 NGNAG
-314 SSTASAPSAGS
+314 SSDALAPAAGS

-330 VSSSAGASTQAP
+330 TSSSAGASTQAP
-342 SAAASASASAA
+342 SAATSASAA
-353 PAATSAAS
+353 PAAPAAATPAAS
-361 SAPSAA
+361 AAA
-367 GASTAPAA
+367 GASTAASAAPTTAPAA

-413 TSAPAATSAASSAA
+413 TTAPAATSAASSAA

-434 PAATGASAA
+434 PAATGASTA
-443 PSAAAAAQNPAQAP
+443 PSAAAAQNPAQAP
-457 APAAQQGAT
+457 ALAAQQGAT

-481 TGTTEQAAETDKSSS
+481 TGITEQAAETDKSSS
-496 VQTHDVQTAGSTQD
+496 AQTHDVQTAGSTQD

-589 LAQHCRNTETDVP
+589 LAQHCRNTETPVP
-602 VLKYLAISTTEAN
+602 VLKYLALNATEAN

-657 PALITLGDDTQGAA
+657 PALITVGDDTQGAA
-671 LMLNLEYAGTLQLHD
+671 LMLNLEYVGTLQLHD

-713 AEGLRLS
+713 AEGLHLS
-720 LLGLDDTFL
+720 LLGLDDAFL

-740 TAEQS
+740 SADQS
-745 EECLN
+745 EECLA

-763 ESEGYA
+763 ESEGYG
-769 SVHEARMAAA
+769 SVHEARMAGA

-794 EMGRSDLLDLVR
+794 EMDRSDLLDLVR
-806 DMPNVAIAVISHEED
+806 TMPNVAIAVISHEED
-821 AVEELDANSR
+821 AVEDLDTNSR

-857 PLIPRSLTK
+857 PLIPRYLTK

-877 EAAADPTDAPEKVL
+877 EAAAEPTDAPEKVL

-917 AESPE
+917 AESPVVV
-922 AADAPDAA
+922 DTPA
-930 EAMEPEEATEPAETT
+930 EATAPEETT

-957 PEPATEPAETTSYGI
+957 PEPEPATEPAETTNYGI

-980 ATGYGIDTTYGI
+980 ATGYGIDTSYGY
-992 DTAPTPAP
+992 DTATTPEEATTPA
-1000 EPAETPVPAEAT
+1000 PAEAT
-1012 EPEET
+1012 APEET
-1017 TAERAA
+1017 TDELAA
-1023 DEAATPAPAPEHNKE
+1023 DEAP
-1038 EETAPET
+1038 APET

-1150 AETEDY
+1150 VETEDY

-1248 SAHYPWAENDREQ
+1248 SAHYPWAENDREK

-1278 QAQDHRLILQVA
+1278 VAQDHRLILQIA
-1290 RAARMIDSTQ
+1290 RAARMIDSAQ
-1300 DEFWT
+1300 DAFWM

-1311 ILTNNVQKAQQL
+1311 ILTNNLQKAQQL
-1323 KAQFLNY
+1323 KTQFLDY

>member
-1 MKTQILRVFSLIA
+1 MKTQILRVFSLAA

-29 SGNPLASLDMVGG
+29 SGNPFASLDMVGG
-42 VIASVDGALTFL
+42 AIASVDGALTFL

-68 SLVIPLIIE
+68 SLVIPLILETFAQI
-77 AAVQVRHG
+77 RHG

-90 PGVLRFQQNVA
+90 PGILRFQQNVA

-116 GATAIE
+116 GATALE
-122 SGGTAGVPV
+122 SSGPAGVPV
-131 TPTQT
+131 TPNQT

-141 TVQAQYGAPTAAEK
+141 TTQAQYGAPSATEK
-155 AQASQTGPSYMVNGP
+155 AQASQTGPSYMVNGTE
-170 QALWDIAE
+170 ALWDIAE
-178 TTLGDGSRYIEI
+178 TTLGDGHRYMEI

-218 TLPQDAKTPQPIAG
+218 TLPQDAKIPQPIAG
-232 NGTVTIKPGDT
+232 TGTVTIKPGDT

-251 YGDMEAYHYIAG
+251 YGTMEAYHYIAG
-263 AASKTTQPDGT
+263 AASRTTQPDGT

-288 TMPGTPTAPT
+288 TMPGTPT
-298 TPATNSN
+298 TPATT
-305 AGSSNGNAG
+305 GNAG
-314 SSTASAPSAGS
+314 SSDAPAAAGA

-342 SAAASASASAA
+342 SASAAPVASSAPAAPVAATPAASAAAGASTAASAA
-353 PAATSAAS
+353 PT
-361 SAPSAA
+361 
-367 GASTAPAA
+367 TAPAA

-390 SVGSSSAHGAP
+390 SIGSSSAHGAP
-401 KGQHTTAPAAAP
+401 KGQHTTAATAAS
-413 TSAPAATSAASSAA
+413 TTAPAATSAASSAA

-434 PAATGASAA
+434 PAAPAASAA

-457 APAAQQGAT
+457 APDAAQQGAT

-476 ESAEK
+476 DSAEK
-481 TGTTEQAAETDKSSS
+481 TSTTEQAGETDKTSS
-496 VQTHDVQTAGSTQD
+496 VQTHNVQTAGSTQN
-510 ATVAAAEDEENNYT
+510 ATVASAEDEENNYT

-545 WHQRRRRQPGQ
+545 WHQRRRRKPGQ
-556 TIQLTP
+556 TYQLTP
-562 EAAATLTT
+562 EAATTLTT
-570 LEAEAAV
+570 LEAEAAT

-589 LAQHCRNTETDVP
+589 LAQHCHDTATPVP
-602 VLKYLAISTTEAN
+602 VLKYLALSATEAN

-621 ITNLPAPFQSTMDA
+621 ILNLPAPFQSTMDA

-646 TSEPLDISAPY
+646 TSELLDISAPY

-671 LMLNLEYAGTLQLHD
+671 LMLNLEYVGTLQLHD

-698 QIIGSIAAELLLNPW
+698 EIIGSIAAELLLNPW

-720 LLGLDDTFL
+720 LLGLDDAFL

-745 EECLN
+745 EKCLA

-763 ESEGYA
+763 ESEGYD
-769 SVHEARMAAA
+769 SVHEARMAGA

-794 EMGRSDLLDLVR
+794 EMDHADLLDLVR
-806 DMPNVAIAVISHEED
+806 TMPNVAIAVISHENAAED
-821 AVEELDANSR
+821 LDPNSR
-831 THRLT
+831 IHRLT
-836 VTRAPHGDISDTM
+836 VTRAPHGDISETM

-857 PLIPRSLTK
+857 PLIPRYLT
-866 DEEEAILALLK
+866 EEEKGAILALLE
-877 EAAADPTDAPEKVL
+877 EANADPTDAPEKVL
-891 RFPEVTSTAT
+891 RFPEVTSTAADT
-901 DSPAQDQL
+901 
-909 SQDSTDAP
+909 P
-917 AESPE
+917 AEDQSL
-922 AADAPDAA
+922 AAEEPSVVTDAPDAA
-930 EAMEPEEATEPAETT
+930 EAMEEALEPAETPG
-945 DEPAV
+945 ELAV

-972 DTSYGYDT
+972 DT
-980 ATGYGIDTTYGI
+980 AYGIDTTTSYDFDPATSYGI
-992 DTAPTPAP
+992 DTPTTPAP
-1000 EPAETPVPAEAT
+1000 EAAETLESA
-1012 EPEET
+1012 ET
-1017 TAERAA
+1017 TTPMQEQ
-1023 DEAATPAPAPEHNKE
+1023 DEEPAPAPEQNKE
-1038 EETAPET
+1038 VEPTPTTETAP
-1045 EAPTALA
+1045 ATALA

-1058 GKSPEEIRAETQ
+1058 GKSPDEIRAETQ
-1070 QVFAHLFG
+1070 QVFAHIFG
-1078 ETDMYDALV
+1078 ETDLYDALV
-1087 KDGSTLT
+1087 KDGNTLT
-1094 HETVTNLEHP
+1094 HETATNLEHP

-1114 LNAKGPAPLTKGKN
+1114 LNAQGPAPLTKGKN

-1150 AETEDY
+1150 VETEDY
-1156 HAAFWPGEHHSST
+1156 HAAFWPGEYHSST
-1169 KADTRRNQLTGKVR
+1169 KADTRRNQLTGRVR
-1183 QWLGSTKDHEP
+1183 QWLGTTKDNES

-1206 SELINSDWALFQILT
+1206 SELINSDWALFQVLT
-1221 DGELALRPTSHLLA
+1221 DGDLAVRPTSHLLA
-1235 AFSLVRGVPLDGS
+1235 AFSLVRGVPLAGS
-1248 SAHYPWAENDREQ
+1248 SAHYPWAENDREK

-1278 QAQDHRLILQVA
+1278 AAQDHRLILQIA
-1290 RAARMIDSTQ
+1290 RTARMIDSTQ
-1300 DEFWT
+1300 DAFWA

-1311 ILTNNVQKAQQL
+1311 ILTSNLQKAQEL
-1323 KAQFLNY
+1323 KVQFLEF
-1330 LESWDVEP
+1330 LDSLDVEP

-1344 VLAA
+1344 VLNLAA

>member
-29 SGNPLASLDMVGG
+29 SGNPFASLDMVGG
-42 VIASVDGALTFL
+42 VIASIDGALTFL

-90 PGVLRFQQNVA
+90 PGVLRLQQNIA

-122 SGGTAGVPV
+122 STGPAGVPV
-131 TPTQT
+131 TPNQT
-136 VSAPA
+136 ISAPA
-141 TVQAQYGAPTAAEK
+141 TTQAQYGAPTAAEK
-155 AQASQTGPSYMVNGP
+155 AQASQTDPSYMVNGR

-178 TTLGDGSRYIEI
+178 TTLGDGSRYMEI
-190 FNLNRGVVQNDGTAL
+190 FNLNQGVVQKDGAAL

-218 TLPQDAKTPQPIAG
+218 TLPQDAKIPQPIAG
-232 NGTVTIKPGDT
+232 TGTVTIKPGDT

-263 AASKTTQPDGT
+263 AASRTTQPDGT

-288 TMPGTPTAPT
+288 TMPGTPTTST
-298 TPATNSN
+298 TPATP
-305 AGSSNGNAG
+305 ATPATNGNAG
-314 SSTASAPSAGS
+314 SSDALAPSAGS

-330 VSSSAGASTQAP
+330 TSSSAGASTQAP
-342 SAAASASASAA
+342 SAAASASAA
-353 PAATSAAS
+353 PVAS
-361 SAPSAA
+361 S
-367 GASTAPAA
+367 APAA

-401 KGQHTTAPAAAP
+401 KGQHTAAASAAP

-434 PAATGASAA
+434 PAATGASEA
-443 PSAAAAAQNPAQAP
+443 PSAAAAQNPAQAP

-556 TIQLTP
+556 TIQLSS

-589 LAQHCRNTETDVP
+589 LAQHCRDTETDVP
-602 VLKYLAISTTEAN
+602 VLKYLAISATEAN

-671 LMLNLEYAGTLQLHD
+671 LMLNLEYVGTLQLHD

-713 AEGLRLS
+713 AEGLHLS
-720 LLGLDDTFL
+720 LLGLDDAFL

-740 TAEQS
+740 TADQS
-745 EECLN
+745 EECLA

-763 ESEGYA
+763 ESEDYS
-769 SVHEARMAAA
+769 SVHEARMAGA

-794 EMGRSDLLDLVR
+794 EMDRSDLLDLVR
-806 DMPNVAIAVISHEED
+806 TMPNVAIAVISHEED

-857 PLIPRSLTK
+857 PLIPRYLNK

-877 EAAADPTDAPEKVL
+877 EAAAEPTDAPNQVL

-901 DSPAQDQL
+901 DSPAEDQL
-909 SQDSTDAP
+909 FQDSTDAP
-917 AESPE
+917 AESPD

-930 EAMEPEEATEPAETT
+930 EAMEPEEATAPAETT
-945 DEPAV
+945 GEPAV
-950 EEAPETA
+950 DEAPETA
-957 PEPATEPAETTSYGI
+957 PEPEPATEPAEEATSYGI
-972 DTSYGYDT
+972 DT
-980 ATGYGIDTTYGI
+980 AT
-992 DTAPTPAP
+992 TP
-1000 EPAETPVPAEAT
+1000 E
-1012 EPEET
+1012 
-1017 TAERAA
+1017 
-1023 DEAATPAPAPEHNKE
+1023 EAATPAPEETTDELAADEAPAPEE
-1038 EETAPET
+1038 AAPAPET

-1087 KDGSTLT
+1087 KNGSTLT

-1128 EVSTVLMDRYAA
+1128 EVSTVLMDRYAS

-1221 DGELALRPTSHLLA
+1221 DGDLALRPTSHLLA

-1248 SAHYPWAENDREQ
+1248 SAHYPWAENDREK

-1278 QAQDHRLILQVA
+1278 VAQDHRLILQIA

-1300 DEFWT
+1300 DAFWM

-1311 ILTNNVQKAQQL
+1311 ILTNNMQKAQEL
-1323 KAQFLNY
+1323 KTQFLDY

>member
-14 VLFIIL
+14 VLFIIF

-54 LQVFIPIIAWIGWA
+54 IQVFIPIIAWIGWA
-68 SLVIPLIIE
+68 SLTIPLIIE

-90 PGVLRFQQNVA
+90 PGILRFQQNVA

-131 TPTQT
+131 TPNQT

-141 TVQAQYGAPTAAEK
+141 TVQAQYGAPTVAEK
-155 AQASQTGPSYMVNGP
+155 AQASQTGPSYMINGHET
-170 QALWDIAE
+170 LWDIAE

-190 FNLNRGVVQNDGTAL
+190 FNLNQGVVQKDGAAL

-218 TLPQDAKTPQPIAG
+218 TLPQDAKIPQPIAG

-251 YGDMEAYHYIAG
+251 YGDLEAYHYIAG

-288 TMPGTPTAPT
+288 TMPGTPAAPT
-298 TPATNSN
+298 TPAT
-305 AGSSNGNAG
+305 NGNAG
-314 SSTASAPSAGS
+314 SSTALAPSAGS

-330 VSSSAGASTQAP
+330 ASSSADASTQAP
-342 SAAASASASAA
+342 SAAASASATPVASNA
-353 PAATSAAS
+353 PAAPVAATPAAS
-361 SAPSAA
+361 AVT
-367 GASTAPAA
+367 GASTAPDAA
-375 TSAASSAI
+375 PTSAPATTSAASSAI

-401 KGQHTTAPAAAP
+401 KGHQATAPAAAP
-413 TSAPAATSAASSAA
+413 TSAPATTSAASSAA
-427 VAGTSTA
+427 VAGTSST
-434 PAATGASAA
+434 
-443 PSAAAAAQNPAQAP
+443 AAAQNPAQ

-481 TGTTEQAAETDKSSS
+481 TGTTEQAGETEQTSTG

-510 ATVAAAEDEENNYT
+510 ATVASAEDEENNYT

-545 WHQRRRRQPGQ
+545 WYQRRRRTPGQ
-556 TIQLTP
+556 TRQIST
-562 EAAATLTT
+562 EAAATLTA
-570 LEAEAAV
+570 LEAEAAT
-577 APLAEIDYGLRL
+577 APLAALDYGLRL
-589 LAQHCRNTETDVP
+589 LAQHCRTTATPVP

-621 ITNLPAPFQSTMDA
+621 IENLPAPFQSTLDA
-635 NLWNLPFGSLD
+635 NLWTLPLASL
-646 TSEPLDISAPY
+646 TAEEPLNISAPY
-657 PALITLGDDTQGAA
+657 PALITVGDDAQGAA
-671 LMLNLEYAGTLQLHD
+671 LMLNLEHAGTLQLHD
-686 PFQGTGQ
+686 PIHGTSQ
-693 VNTIN
+693 VNTID
-698 QIIGSIAAELLLNPW
+698 QMIGSIATELLLNPW
-713 AEGLRLS
+713 AEGLHLS
-720 LLGLDDTFL
+720 LLGIDDSFL
-729 NALSADRITTY
+729 TALSADRITTY

-745 EECLN
+745 EECL
-750 ALTAEAQDLQNFL
+750 ATLTAEAQDLQDFL
-763 ESEGYA
+763 ESEGYD
-769 SVHEARMAAA
+769 SVHEARMAGA
-779 ESFPAHIVIVSDTID
+779 ESFPVHIVIVSDTIN
-794 EMGRSDLLDLVR
+794 EMDRSDLLDLVHT
-806 DMPNVAIAVISHEED
+806 MPNVAIAIISHEDTAED
-821 AVEELDANSR
+821 LDGNSR
-831 THRLT
+831 NYRLNVIRT
-836 VTRAPHGDISDTM
+836 PHGDISDTM
-849 LELQPVRM
+849 VELLPM
-857 PLIPRSLTK
+857 GIPLIPRYLTE
-866 DEEEAILALLK
+866 DEEEAILQLLG
-877 EAAADPTDAPEKVL
+877 EASEDPAPAPAEVL
-891 RFPEVTSTAT
+891 HFPEVTSTAT
-901 DSPAQDQL
+901 DTPAEDQI
-909 SQDSTDAP
+909 SQDPTDAP
-917 AESPE
+917 AESPVVE
-922 AADAPDAA
+922 DAP
-930 EAMEPEEATEPAETT
+930 EPAETT
-945 DEPAV
+945 GELAV
-950 EEAPETA
+950 DEAPGTTPE
-957 PEPATEPAETTSYGI
+957 PEPATEPAEATSYGI
-972 DTSYGYDT
+972 DTATSYGYDT
-980 ATGYGIDTTYGI
+980 ATT
-992 DTAPTPAP
+992 PTP
-1000 EPAETPVPAEAT
+1000 EPAEAT
-1012 EPEET
+1012 GEL
-1017 TAERAA
+1017 AA
-1023 DEAATPAPAPEHNKE
+1023 DEATTPAPAPEPE
-1038 EETAPET
+1038 EAAPAPET

-1058 GKSPEEIRAETQ
+1058 GKRPEEIRAETQ
-1070 QVFAHLFG
+1070 QVFAHIFG
-1078 ETDMYDALV
+1078 DTDLYDALV
-1087 KDGSTLT
+1087 KNGSTLT
-1094 HETVTNLEHP
+1094 HETATNLEHP

-1114 LNAKGPAPLTKGKN
+1114 LNAQGPAPLTKGKN
-1128 EVSTVLMDRYAA
+1128 EVSTVLMDRYAS

-1156 HAAFWPGEHHSST
+1156 HSAFWPGEHHSST

-1183 QWLGSTKDHEP
+1183 QWLGSTKDHHP

-1221 DGELALRPTSHLLA
+1221 DGDLAARPTSHLLA

-1248 SAHYPWAENDREQ
+1248 SAHYPWAENDREY
-1261 MRTRIIDVAY
+1261 MRDRIIDVAY

-1300 DEFWT
+1300 DAFWT

-1311 ILTNNVQKAQQL
+1311 ILTNNLQKAQEL
-1323 KAQFLNY
+1323 KTQFLDY

>member
-54 LQVFIPIIAWIGWA
+54 LQVFIPIIAWIGWV

-131 TPTQT
+131 TPNQT

-141 TVQAQYGAPTAAEK
+141 TTQAQYGAPTAAEK
-155 AQASQTGPSYMVNGP
+155 AQASQTGPSYMVNGR
-170 QALWDIAE
+170 QVLWDIAE
-178 TTLGDGSRYIEI
+178 TTLGDGSRYVEI
-190 FNLNRGVVQNDGTAL
+190 FNLNQGVVQKDGAAL
-205 LSTDQLLHDGWVL
+205 LSTNQLLHDGWVL
-218 TLPQDAKTPQPIAG
+218 TLPQDAKIPQPIAG
-232 NGTVTIKPGDT
+232 TGTVTIKPGDT
-243 LSEIALEN
+243 LSEIAFEN

-263 AASKTTQPDGT
+263 AASRTTQPDGT

-288 TMPGTPTAPT
+288 TMPGTPTAST
-298 TPATNSN
+298 TPAT
-305 AGSSNGNAG
+305 NGNAG
-314 SSTASAPSAGS
+314 SSDALAPAAGS

-330 VSSSAGASTQAP
+330 TSSSAGASTQAP
-342 SAAASASASAA
+342 SAATSASAA
-353 PAATSAAS
+353 PAAPAAATPAAS
-361 SAPSAA
+361 AAA
-367 GASTAPAA
+367 GASTAASAAPTTAPAA

-413 TSAPAATSAASSAA
+413 TTAPAATSAASSAA

-434 PAATGASAA
+434 PAATGASTA
-443 PSAAAAAQNPAQAP
+443 PSAAAAQNPAQAP
-457 APAAQQGAT
+457 ALAAQQGAT

-481 TGTTEQAAETDKSSS
+481 TGITEQAAETDKSSS
-496 VQTHDVQTAGSTQD
+496 AQTHDVQTAGSTQD

-589 LAQHCRNTETDVP
+589 LAQHCRNTETPVP
-602 VLKYLAISTTEAN
+602 VLKYLALNATEAN

-657 PALITLGDDTQGAA
+657 PALITVGDDTQGAA
-671 LMLNLEYAGTLQLHD
+671 LMLNLEYVGTLQLHD

-713 AEGLRLS
+713 AEGLHLS
-720 LLGLDDTFL
+720 LLGLDDAFL

-740 TAEQS
+740 SADQS
-745 EECLN
+745 EECLA

-769 SVHEARMAAA
+769 TVHEARMAAA

-794 EMGRSDLLDLVR
+794 EMDRSDLLDLVR

-821 AVEELDANSR
+821 AVEDLDTNSR

-849 LELQPVRM
+849 LELQPIRM
-857 PLIPRSLTK
+857 PLIPRYLTK
-866 DEEEAILALLK
+866 DEEEEEAILALLK
-877 EAAADPTDAPEKVL
+877 EAAAEPTDAPEKVL

-917 AESPE
+917 AESPVVV
-922 AADAPDAA
+922 DTPA
-930 EAMEPEEATEPAETT
+930 EATAPEETT
-945 DEPAV
+945 DEL
-950 EEAPETA
+950 
-957 PEPATEPAETTSYGI
+957 
-972 DTSYGYDT
+972 
-980 ATGYGIDTTYGI
+980 
-992 DTAPTPAP
+992 
-1000 EPAETPVPAEAT
+1000 
-1012 EPEET
+1012 
-1017 TAERAA
+1017 AA
-1023 DEAATPAPAPEHNKE
+1023 DEAP
-1038 EETAPET
+1038 APET

-1150 AETEDY
+1150 VETEDY

-1248 SAHYPWAENDREQ
+1248 SAHYPWAENDREK

-1278 QAQDHRLILQVA
+1278 VAQDHRLILQIA
-1290 RAARMIDSTQ
+1290 RAARMIDSAQ
-1300 DEFWT
+1300 DAFWM

-1311 ILTNNVQKAQQL
+1311 ILTNNLQKAQQL
-1323 KAQFLNY
+1323 KAQFLDY

>member
-14 VLFIIL
+14 VTFIIL

-42 VIASVDGALTFL
+42 AIASVDGALTFL

-85 ESVKL
+85 KSVKL
-90 PGVLRFQQNVA
+90 PGVLRLQQNIA

-116 GATAIE
+116 GATAVE
-122 SGGTAGVPV
+122 STGPAGVPV
-131 TPTQT
+131 TPNQT
-136 VSAPA
+136 ISAPA
-141 TVQAQYGAPTAAEK
+141 TAQAQYGAPSATEK
-155 AQASQTGPSYMVNGP
+155 AQASQTGPSYMVNGT

-178 TTLGDGSRYIEI
+178 TTLGDGHRYIEI
-190 FNLNRGVVQNDGTAL
+190 FNLNQGVVQKDGAAL
-205 LSTDQLLHDGWVL
+205 QSTDQLLHDGWVL
-218 TLPQDAKTPQPIAG
+218 TLPQDAKIPQPIAG
-232 NGTVTIKPGDT
+232 GGTVTIKPGDT

-263 AASKTTQPDGT
+263 AASRTTQPDGT

-288 TMPGTPTAPT
+288 TMPGTPT
-298 TPATNSN
+298 TPATP
-305 AGSSNGNAG
+305 ATTGNAG
-314 SSTASAPSAGS
+314 SSDAPAAAGA

-342 SAAASASASAA
+342 SASAAPVASSAPAAPVAATPAASAAAGASTAASAA
-353 PAATSAAS
+353 PT
-361 SAPSAA
+361 
-367 GASTAPAA
+367 TAPAA

-401 KGQHTTAPAAAP
+401 KGQHTPAATAAP
-413 TSAPAATSAASSAA
+413 TTAPAATSAASSAA

-434 PAATGASAA
+434 PAAPAASAA

-457 APAAQQGAT
+457 APAAQQGAS

-481 TGTTEQAAETDKSSS
+481 TNTTEQAAETDKTSS
-496 VQTHDVQTAGSTQD
+496 VQTHDVQTAGSTQN
-510 ATVAAAEDEENNYT
+510 ATVASAEDEENNYT

-545 WHQRRRRQPGQ
+545 WHQRRRRKPGQ
-556 TIQLTP
+556 TYQLTP
-562 EAAATLTT
+562 EAATTLTT
-570 LEAEAAV
+570 LEAEAAT

-589 LAQHCRNTETDVP
+589 LAQHCRNTETPVP
-602 VLKYLAISTTEAN
+602 VLKYLALNATEAN

-621 ITNLPAPFQSTMDA
+621 ILDLPAPFQSTMDA

-657 PALITLGDDTQGAA
+657 PALITVGDDTQGAA
-671 LMLNLEYAGTLQLHD
+671 LMLNLEYVGTLQLHD

-693 VNTIN
+693 ANTIN

-713 AEGLRLS
+713 AEGLHLS
-720 LLGLDDTFL
+720 LLGLDDAFL

-740 TAEQS
+740 TAQQS
-745 EECLN
+745 EKCLN
-750 ALTAEAQDLQNFL
+750 DLTAEAQDLQNFL
-763 ESEGYA
+763 ESEGYN
-769 SVHEARMAAA
+769 SVHEARMAGA

-794 EMGRSDLLDLVR
+794 EMDHSDLLDLVR
-806 DMPNVAIAVISHEED
+806 TMPNVAIAVISHEDAAED
-821 AVEELDANSR
+821 LDPSSR

-836 VTRAPHGDISDTM
+836 VTRAPHGDISETM

-857 PLIPRSLTK
+857 PLIPRYLTK
-866 DEEEAILALLK
+866 DEENAILELLK
-877 EAAADPTDAPEKVL
+877 EANADPTDAPEQVL

-901 DSPAQDQL
+901 DTPAEDQSPA
-909 SQDSTDAP
+909 
-917 AESPE
+917 AEEYPIV
-922 AADAPDAA
+922 ADAPEA
-930 EAMEPEEATEPAETT
+930 EETMESAETPEEAMEPAETT
-945 DEPAV
+945 GELAV
-950 EEAPETA
+950 EETETA
-957 PEPATEPAETTSYGI
+957 PEPAAEPAETTSYGI
-972 DTSYGYDT
+972 DT
-980 ATGYGIDTTYGI
+980 ATSYGIDTATSYGI
-992 DTAPTPAP
+992 DTAPEAVETTTTTP
-1000 EPAETPVPAEAT
+1000 EPMQEQDE
-1012 EPEET
+1012 EPET
-1017 TAERAA
+1017 
-1023 DEAATPAPAPEHNKE
+1023 APAPEQNKE
-1038 EETAPET
+1038 DEPTPTPEEAETTTTDTDTAP
-1045 EAPTALA
+1045 ATALA

-1058 GKSPEEIRAETQ
+1058 GKSPDEIRSETQ
-1070 QVFAHLFG
+1070 QVFAHIFG
-1078 ETDMYDALV
+1078 ETDLYDALV

-1094 HETVTNLEHP
+1094 HETATNLEHP

-1114 LNAKGPAPLTKGKN
+1114 LNAQGPAPLTKGKN
-1128 EVSTVLMDRYAA
+1128 EVSPVLMDRYAA

-1150 AETEDY
+1150 VETEDY
-1156 HAAFWPGEHHSST
+1156 HAAFWPGEHYSST

-1183 QWLGSTKDHEP
+1183 QWLGFTKDRES

-1206 SELINSDWALFQILT
+1206 SELINSDWALFQVLT
-1221 DGELALRPTSHLLA
+1221 DGDLAVRPTSHLLA

-1248 SAHYPWAENDREQ
+1248 SAHYPWAENDREK

-1278 QAQDHRLILQVA
+1278 VAQDHRLILQIA

-1300 DEFWT
+1300 DAFWM

-1311 ILTNNVQKAQQL
+1311 ILTNNLQKAQQL
-1323 KAQFLNY
+1323 KTQFLDY

-1344 VLAA
+1344 VLNLAA

>member
-42 VIASVDGALTFL
+42 VIASIDGALTFL

-68 SLVIPLIIE
+68 SLVIPLILE
-77 AAVQVRHG
+77 ALVQIRHG

-90 PGVLRFQQNVA
+90 PGVLRLQQNIA

-116 GATAIE
+116 GATAVE
-122 SGGTAGVPV
+122 STGPAGVPV
-131 TPTQT
+131 TPNQT
-136 VSAPA
+136 ISAPA
-141 TVQAQYGAPTAAEK
+141 TAQAQYGAPTAAEK
-155 AQASQTGPSYMVNGP
+155 AQASQTGPSYMVNGTET
-170 QALWDIAE
+170 LWDIAE
-178 TTLGDGSRYIEI
+178 TTLGDGHRYIEI
-190 FNLNRGVVQNDGTAL
+190 FNLNQGVVQKDGTAL
-205 LSTDQLLHDGWVL
+205 LSTDQLLKDGWVL
-218 TLPQDAKTPQPIAG
+218 TLPQDAKIPQPIT
-232 NGTVTIKPGDT
+232 GTVTIKPGDT

-288 TMPGTPTAPT
+288 TMPGTPTVST
-298 TPATNSN
+298 TPATP
-305 AGSSNGNAG
+305 ATNGNAG
-314 SSTASAPSAGS
+314 SSTALAPSAGS

-330 VSSSAGASTQAP
+330 TSSSAGASTQAP
-342 SAAASASASAA
+342 SAATSASAA
-353 PAATSAAS
+353 PVAS
-361 SAPSAA
+361 SAPAAPGAATPAASAAA
-367 GASTAPAA
+367 GASTAASAAPTTAPAA

-413 TSAPAATSAASSAA
+413 TSAPAATSAASAAA

-434 PAATGASAA
+434 PAATAASAA
-443 PSAAAAAQNPAQAP
+443 PSTAAAAVQNPAQAP
-457 APAAQQGAT
+457 ATAEAAQQGAT

-476 ESAEK
+476 DSAEK
-481 TGTTEQAAETDKSSS
+481 TGATEQAGETDKGSNS

-510 ATVAAAEDEENNYT
+510 ATVASAEDEESNYT

-556 TIQLTP
+556 TYQLTP
-562 EAAATLTT
+562 EAATTLTA
-570 LEAEAAV
+570 LEAEAAT

-589 LAQHCRNTETDVP
+589 LAQHCRDTATSVP

-657 PALITLGDDTQGAA
+657 PALITVGDDTQGAA
-671 LMLNLEYAGTLQLHD
+671 LMLNLEYVGTLQLHD
-686 PFQGTGQ
+686 PFQSTSQ
-693 VNTIN
+693 VNAIN
-698 QIIGSIAAELLLNPW
+698 QIIGSIATELLLNPW
-713 AEGLRLS
+713 AEGLHLS
-720 LLGLDDTFL
+720 LLGLDDAFL

-740 TAEQS
+740 TADQS
-745 EECLN
+745 EECLA

-763 ESEGYA
+763 DSEGYD
-769 SVHEARMAAA
+769 SVHEARMAGA

-794 EMGRSDLLDLVR
+794 EMDRSDLLDLVR

-821 AVEELDANSR
+821 AVEDLDTNSR

-836 VTRAPHGDISDTM
+836 VTRAPHSDISDTM

-857 PLIPRSLTK
+857 PLIPRYLTK
-866 DEEEAILALLK
+866 DEEEAILALLE
-877 EAAADPTDAPEKVL
+877 EANADPTDAPEKVL

-909 SQDSTDAP
+909 FQDPTDAP
-917 AESPE
+917 AESPVVV
-922 AADAPDAA
+922 DAPDAA
-930 EAMEPEEATEPAETT
+930 EAMEPEEATEPAEITG
-945 DEPAV
+945 EPAV
-950 EEAPETA
+950 DEAPETA
-957 PEPATEPAETTSYGI
+957 PEPEPATEPAETTSYGI
-972 DTSYGYDT
+972 DT
-980 ATGYGIDTTYGI
+980 ATTT
-992 DTAPTPAP
+992 
-1000 EPAETPVPAEAT
+1000 E
-1012 EPEET
+1012 
-1017 TAERAA
+1017 
-1023 DEAATPAPAPEHNKE
+1023 EAATPAPAEATAP
-1038 EETAPET
+1038 EETTDELAADEAPET

-1058 GKSPEEIRAETQ
+1058 GKRPEEIRAETQ

-1078 ETDMYDALV
+1078 DTDMYDALV
-1087 KDGSTLT
+1087 KNGSTLT

-1128 EVSTVLMDRYAA
+1128 EVSTVLMDRYAS

-1150 AETEDY
+1150 VQTEDY

-1221 DGELALRPTSHLLA
+1221 DGELAARPTSHLLA

-1248 SAHYPWAENDREQ
+1248 SAHYPWAENDREE

-1278 QAQDHRLILQVA
+1278 VAQDHRLILQIA

-1300 DEFWT
+1300 DAFWM

-1311 ILTNNVQKAQQL
+1311 ILTNNMQKAQQL
-1323 KAQFLNY
+1323 KTQFLEY
-1330 LESWDVEP
+1330 LDSWDVEP
-1338 SEEAAK
+1338 TEEAPK
-1344 VLAA
+1344 VLNLAA

>member
-131 TPTQT
+131 TPNQT

-141 TVQAQYGAPTAAEK
+141 TVQAQYGAPTVAEK
-155 AQASQTGPSYMVNGP
+155 AQASQTGPSYMINGHET
-170 QALWDIAE
+170 LWDIAE

-190 FNLNRGVVQNDGTAL
+190 FNLNQGVVQKDGAAL

-218 TLPQDAKTPQPIAG
+218 TLPQDAKIPQPIAG

-251 YGDMEAYHYIAG
+251 YGDLEAYHYIAG

-288 TMPGTPTAPT
+288 TMPGTPAAPT
-298 TPATNSN
+298 TPAT
-305 AGSSNGNAG
+305 NGNAG
-314 SSTASAPSAGS
+314 SSTALAPSAGS

-330 VSSSAGASTQAP
+330 ASSSAGASTQAP
-342 SAAASASASAA
+342 SAAASASATPVASNA
-353 PAATSAAS
+353 PAAPVAATPAAS
-361 SAPSAA
+361 AVT
-367 GASTAPAA
+367 GASTAPDAA
-375 TSAASSAI
+375 PTSAPATTSAASSAI

-401 KGQHTTAPAAAP
+401 KGHQATAPAAAP
-413 TSAPAATSAASSAA
+413 TSAPATTSAASSAA
-427 VAGTSTA
+427 VAGTSST
-434 PAATGASAA
+434 
-443 PSAAAAAQNPAQAP
+443 AAAAQNPAQ

-481 TGTTEQAAETDKSSS
+481 TGTTEQAGETEQTSTG

-510 ATVAAAEDEENNYT
+510 ATVASAEDEENNYT

-545 WHQRRRRQPGQ
+545 WYQRRRRTPGQ
-556 TIQLTP
+556 TRQIST
-562 EAAATLTT
+562 EAAATLTA
-570 LEAEAAV
+570 LEAEAAT
-577 APLAEIDYGLRL
+577 APLAALDYGLRL
-589 LAQHCRNTETDVP
+589 LAQHCRTTATPVP

-621 ITNLPAPFQSTMDA
+621 IENLPAPFQSTLDA
-635 NLWNLPFGSLD
+635 NLWTLPLASL
-646 TSEPLDISAPY
+646 TAEEPLNISAPY
-657 PALITLGDDTQGAA
+657 PALITVGDDAQGAA
-671 LMLNLEYAGTLQLHD
+671 LMLNLEHAGTLQLHD
-686 PFQGTGQ
+686 PIHGTSQ
-693 VNTIN
+693 VNTID
-698 QIIGSIAAELLLNPW
+698 QMIGSIATELLLNPW
-713 AEGLRLS
+713 AEGLHLS
-720 LLGLDDTFL
+720 LLGIDDSFL
-729 NALSADRITTY
+729 TALSADRITTY

-745 EECLN
+745 EECL
-750 ALTAEAQDLQNFL
+750 ATLTAEAQDLQDFL
-763 ESEGYA
+763 ESEGYD
-769 SVHEARMAAA
+769 SVHEARMAGA
-779 ESFPAHIVIVSDTID
+779 ESFPVHIVIVSDTIN
-794 EMGRSDLLDLVR
+794 EMDRSDLLDLVHT
-806 DMPNVAIAVISHEED
+806 MPNVAIAIISHEDTAED
-821 AVEELDANSR
+821 LDGNSR
-831 THRLT
+831 NYRLNVIRT
-836 VTRAPHGDISDTM
+836 PHGDISDTM
-849 LELQPVRM
+849 VELLPM
-857 PLIPRSLTK
+857 GIPLIPRYLTE
-866 DEEEAILALLK
+866 DEEEAILQLLG
-877 EAAADPTDAPEKVL
+877 EASEDPAEVL
-891 RFPEVTSTAT
+891 HFPEVTSTAT
-901 DSPAQDQL
+901 DTPAEDQI
-909 SQDSTDAP
+909 SQDPTDAP
-917 AESPE
+917 AESPVVE
-922 AADAPDAA
+922 DAP
-930 EAMEPEEATEPAETT
+930 EPAETT
-945 DEPAV
+945 GELAV
-950 EEAPETA
+950 DEAPGTTPE
-957 PEPATEPAETTSYGI
+957 PEPATEPAEATSYGI
-972 DTSYGYDT
+972 DTATSYGYDT
-980 ATGYGIDTTYGI
+980 ATT
-992 DTAPTPAP
+992 PTP
-1000 EPAETPVPAEAT
+1000 EPAEAT
-1012 EPEET
+1012 GEL
-1017 TAERAA
+1017 AA
-1023 DEAATPAPAPEHNKE
+1023 DEATTPAPAPEPE
-1038 EETAPET
+1038 EAAPAPET

-1058 GKSPEEIRAETQ
+1058 GKRPEEIRAETQ
-1070 QVFAHLFG
+1070 QVFAHIFG
-1078 ETDMYDALV
+1078 DTDLYDALV
-1087 KDGSTLT
+1087 KNGSTLT
-1094 HETVTNLEHP
+1094 HETATNLEHP

-1114 LNAKGPAPLTKGKN
+1114 LNAQGPAPLTKGKN
-1128 EVSTVLMDRYAA
+1128 EVSTVLMDRYAS

-1156 HAAFWPGEHHSST
+1156 HSAFWPGEHHSST

-1183 QWLGSTKDHEP
+1183 QWLGSTKDHHP

-1221 DGELALRPTSHLLA
+1221 DGDLAARPTSHLLA

-1248 SAHYPWAENDREQ
+1248 SAHYPWAENDREY
-1261 MRTRIIDVAY
+1261 MRDRIIDVAY

-1300 DEFWT
+1300 DAFWT

-1311 ILTNNVQKAQQL
+1311 ILTNNLQKAQEL
-1323 KAQFLNY
+1323 KTQFLDY

>member
-1 MKTQILRVFSLIA
+1 MKTQILRVISLIA

-54 LQVFIPIIAWIGWA
+54 LQVFIPIIAWIGWV

-122 SGGTAGVPV
+122 SGGTTGVPV
-131 TPTQT
+131 TPNQT

-155 AQASQTGPSYMVNGP
+155 AQASQTGPSYMINGHET
-170 QALWDIAE
+170 LWDIAE
-178 TTLGDGSRYIEI
+178 TTLGDGHRYIEI
-190 FNLNRGVVQNDGTAL
+190 FNLNQGVVQKDGAAL

-218 TLPQDAKTPQPIAG
+218 TLPQDAKIPQPIAG

-251 YGDMEAYHYIAG
+251 YGNLEAYHYIAG
-263 AASKTTQPDGT
+263 AASRTTQPDGT

-298 TPATNSN
+298 TPATT
-305 AGSSNGNAG
+305 GNAG
-314 SSTASAPSAGS
+314 SSTALAPSAGS

-330 VSSSAGASTQAP
+330 ASSSAGASTQAP
-342 SAAASASASAA
+342 SAAASASAA
-353 PAATSAAS
+353 PVAS
-361 SAPSAA
+361 SAPAAPVAATPAASAAA
-367 GASTAPAA
+367 GASTAPVAAPTSAPAA

-401 KGQHTTAPAAAP
+401 KGQHTTAPVAAP
-413 TSAPAATSAASSAA
+413 TTAPAATSAASSAA

-434 PAATGASAA
+434 PAATAASAA

-481 TGTTEQAAETDKSSS
+481 TGTTEQAAETAKGSSSS

-510 ATVAAAEDEENNYT
+510 ATVSAAEDEENNYT

-562 EAAATLTT
+562 EAATTLTT

-589 LAQHCRNTETDVP
+589 LAQHCRDTKTDVP

-646 TSEPLDISAPY
+646 TSEPLDIFAPY

-720 LLGLDDTFL
+720 LLGLDDAFL

-745 EECLN
+745 EECLT
-750 ALTAEAQDLQNFL
+750 ALTAEAQDLKNFL

-769 SVHEARMAAA
+769 TVHEARMAAA

-794 EMGRSDLLDLVR
+794 EMDRSDLLDLVR
-806 DMPNVAIAVISHEED
+806 TMPNVAIAVISHEED
-821 AVEELDANSR
+821 AVEDLDTNSR

-857 PLIPRSLTK
+857 PLIPRYLTK

-877 EAAADPTDAPEKVL
+877 EAAAEPTDAPEKVL

-917 AESPE
+917 AESPVVV
-922 AADAPDAA
+922 DTPA
-930 EAMEPEEATEPAETT
+930 EATAPEETT

-957 PEPATEPAETTSYGI
+957 PEPEPATEPAETTNYGI

-980 ATGYGIDTTYGI
+980 ATGYGIDTSYGY
-992 DTAPTPAP
+992 DTATTPEEATTPA
-1000 EPAETPVPAEAT
+1000 PAEAT
-1012 EPEET
+1012 APEET
-1017 TAERAA
+1017 TDELAA
-1023 DEAATPAPAPEHNKE
+1023 DEAP
-1038 EETAPET
+1038 APET

-1150 AETEDY
+1150 VETEDY

-1248 SAHYPWAENDREQ
+1248 SAHYPWAENDREK

-1278 QAQDHRLILQVA
+1278 VAQDHRLILQIA

-1300 DEFWT
+1300 DAFWM

-1311 ILTNNVQKAQQL
+1311 ILTNNLQKAQQL
-1323 KAQFLNY
+1323 KTQFLDY

>member
-1 MKTQILRVFSLIA
+1 MKTQILRVFSLFA

-122 SGGTAGVPV
+122 SGGTTGVPV
-131 TPTQT
+131 TPNQT

-141 TVQAQYGAPTAAEK
+141 TAQAQYGAPTAAEK
-155 AQASQTGPSYMVNGP
+155 AQASQTGPSYMINGHETL
-170 QALWDIAE
+170 QDIAE
-178 TTLGDGSRYIEI
+178 TTLGDSSRYIEI
-190 FNLNRGVVQNDGTAL
+190 FNLNQGVVQNDGTAL

-218 TLPQDAKTPQPIAG
+218 TLPQDAKIPQPIAG
-232 NGTVTIKPGDT
+232 TGTVTIKPGDT

-251 YGDMEAYHYIAG
+251 YGNLEAYHYIAG

-288 TMPGTPTAPT
+288 TMPGTPAAPT
-298 TPATNSN
+298 TPATNGN

-314 SSTASAPSAGS
+314 SSTALAPSAGS

-330 VSSSAGASTQAP
+330 ASSSAGASTQAP
-342 SAAASASASAA
+342 SAAASVPASAAPVASSA

-367 GASTAPAA
+367 GASTAPAAAPTSAPAA

-427 VAGTSTA
+427 VAGTSSSA
-434 PAATGASAA
+434 PATTASSAA
-443 PSAAAAAQNPAQAP
+443 PSAAAAAQNPAQNPAQAP

-481 TGTTEQAAETDKSSS
+481 TGTTEQVAETDKSSS

-510 ATVAAAEDEENNYT
+510 ATVATAEDEENNYT

-556 TIQLTP
+556 TIQLSS
-562 EAAATLTT
+562 EAATTLTT

-589 LAQHCRNTETDVP
+589 LAQHCRDTETDVP
-602 VLKYLAISTTEAN
+602 VLKYLAISATEAN

-635 NLWNLPFGSLD
+635 NLWNLPFGALD
-646 TSEPLDISAPY
+646 TSEPLDIFAPY

-745 EECLN
+745 EECLT
-750 ALTAEAQDLQNFL
+750 ALTAEAHDLKNFL
-763 ESEGYA
+763 ESEGYD

-794 EMGRSDLLDLVR
+794 EMDRSDLLDLVR
-806 DMPNVAIAVISHEED
+806 TMPNVAIAVISHEED
-821 AVEELDANSR
+821 SVEELDANSR

-857 PLIPRSLTK
+857 PLIPRYLDE

-901 DSPAQDQL
+901 ENPAEDQVTQDFTDA
-909 SQDSTDAP
+909 DSTDAP
-917 AESPE
+917 AESPVVV
-922 AADAPDAA
+922 DAPAPA
-930 EAMEPEEATEPAETT
+930 EAM
-945 DEPAV
+945 
-950 EEAPETA
+950 
-957 PEPATEPAETTSYGI
+957 
-972 DTSYGYDT
+972 
-980 ATGYGIDTTYGI
+980 
-992 DTAPTPAP
+992 
-1000 EPAETPVPAEAT
+1000 

-1150 AETEDY
+1150 VETEDY

-1278 QAQDHRLILQVA
+1278 VAQDHRLILQVA

-1300 DEFWT
+1300 DAFWM

-1311 ILTNNVQKAQQL
+1311 ILTNNLQKAQEL
-1323 KAQFLNY
+1323 KTQFLDY

>member
-29 SGNPLASLDMVGG
+29 SGNPFASLDMVGG
-42 VIASVDGALTFL
+42 VIASIDGALTFL

-90 PGVLRFQQNVA
+90 PGVLRLQQNIA

-122 SGGTAGVPV
+122 STGPAGVPV
-131 TPTQT
+131 TPNQT
-136 VSAPA
+136 ISAPA
-141 TVQAQYGAPTAAEK
+141 TTQAQYGAPSATEK
-155 AQASQTGPSYMVNGP
+155 AQASQTGPSYMVNGR

-178 TTLGDGSRYIEI
+178 TTLGDGSRYVEI
-190 FNLNRGVVQNDGTAL
+190 FNLNQGVVQKDGAAL
-205 LSTDQLLHDGWVL
+205 LSTNQLLHDGWVL
-218 TLPQDAKTPQPIAG
+218 TLPQDAKIPQPIAG
-232 NGTVTIKPGDT
+232 TGTVTIKPGDT

-263 AASKTTQPDGT
+263 AASRTTQPDGT

-288 TMPGTPTAPT
+288 TMPGTPTASI
-298 TPATNSN
+298 TPAT
-305 AGSSNGNAG
+305 NGNAG
-314 SSTASAPSAGS
+314 SSDALAPSAGS

-330 VSSSAGASTQAP
+330 TSSSAGASTQAP
-342 SAAASASASAA
+342 SAATSASAA
-353 PAATSAAS
+353 PAAPAAATPAAS
-361 SAPSAA
+361 AAA
-367 GASTAPAA
+367 GASTAASAAPTTAPAA

-413 TSAPAATSAASSAA
+413 TTAPAATSAASSAA

-434 PAATGASAA
+434 PAATGASTA
-443 PSAAAAAQNPAQAP
+443 PSAAAAQNPAQAP

-476 ESAEK
+476 DSAEK

-496 VQTHDVQTAGSTQD
+496 VQTHDVQTAGSTQN

-545 WHQRRRRQPGQ
+545 WHQRRRRKPGQ

-562 EAAATLTT
+562 EAATTLTT

-602 VLKYLAISTTEAN
+602 VLKYLALNATEAN

-720 LLGLDDTFL
+720 LLGLDDAFL
-729 NALSADRITTY
+729 NTLSADRITTY

-745 EECLN
+745 EECLA

-763 ESEGYA
+763 DSEDYD
-769 SVHEARMAAA
+769 SVHEARMAGA

-794 EMGRSDLLDLVR
+794 EMDRSDLLDLVR
-806 DMPNVAIAVISHEED
+806 TMPNVAIAVISHEED

-857 PLIPRSLTK
+857 PLIPRYLNK

-877 EAAADPTDAPEKVL
+877 EAAAEPTDAPNQVL

-901 DSPAQDQL
+901 DSPAEDQL
-909 SQDSTDAP
+909 FQDSTDAP
-917 AESPE
+917 AESPD

-930 EAMEPEEATEPAETT
+930 EAMEPEEATAPAETT
-945 DEPAV
+945 GEPAV
-950 EEAPETA
+950 DEAPETA
-957 PEPATEPAETTSYGI
+957 PEPEPATEPAEEATSYGI
-972 DTSYGYDT
+972 DT
-980 ATGYGIDTTYGI
+980 ATTPEPEPATEPAEEATSYGI
-992 DTAPTPAP
+992 DTAT
-1000 EPAETPVPAEAT
+1000 T
-1012 EPEET
+1012 PEE
-1017 TAERAA
+1017 AA
-1023 DEAATPAPAPEHNKE
+1023 P
-1038 EETAPET
+1038 APET

-1087 KDGSTLT
+1087 KNGSTLT

-1128 EVSTVLMDRYAA
+1128 EVSTVLMDRYAS

-1221 DGELALRPTSHLLA
+1221 DGDLAARPTSHLLA

-1248 SAHYPWAENDREQ
+1248 SAHYPWAENDREK

-1300 DEFWT
+1300 DAFWT

-1311 ILTNNVQKAQQL
+1311 ILTNNMQKAQQL
-1323 KAQFLNY
+1323 KAQFLDY

>member
-1 MKTQILRVFSLIA
+1 VKTQILRVFSLIA

-54 LQVFIPIIAWIGWA
+54 LQVFIPIIAWIGWV

-131 TPTQT
+131 TPNQT

-141 TVQAQYGAPTAAEK
+141 TTQAQYGAPTAAEK
-155 AQASQTGPSYMVNGP
+155 AQASQTGPSYMVNGR

-178 TTLGDGSRYIEI
+178 TTLGDGSRYVEI
-190 FNLNRGVVQNDGTAL
+190 FNLNQGVVQKDGAAL
-205 LSTDQLLHDGWVL
+205 LSTNQLLHDGWVL
-218 TLPQDAKTPQPIAG
+218 TLPQDAKIPQPIAG
-232 NGTVTIKPGDT
+232 TGTVTIKPGDT

-263 AASKTTQPDGT
+263 AASRTTQPDGT

-288 TMPGTPTAPT
+288 TMPGTPTAST
-298 TPATNSN
+298 TPAT
-305 AGSSNGNAG
+305 NGNAG
-314 SSTASAPSAGS
+314 SSDALAPSAGS

-330 VSSSAGASTQAP
+330 TSSSAGASTQAP
-342 SAAASASASAA
+342 SAAASASAA
-353 PAATSAAS
+353 PVAS
-361 SAPSAA
+361 S
-367 GASTAPAA
+367 APAA

-401 KGQHTTAPAAAP
+401 KGQHTTAASAAP

-434 PAATGASAA
+434 PAATGASEA
-443 PSAAAAAQNPAQAP
+443 PSAAAAQNPAQAP

-556 TIQLTP
+556 TIQLSS

-589 LAQHCRNTETDVP
+589 LAQHCRDTETDVP
-602 VLKYLAISTTEAN
+602 VLKYLAISATEAN

-671 LMLNLEYAGTLQLHD
+671 LMLNLEYVGTLQLHD

-713 AEGLRLS
+713 AEGLHLS
-720 LLGLDDTFL
+720 LLGLDDAFL

-740 TAEQS
+740 TADQS
-745 EECLN
+745 EECLA

-763 ESEGYA
+763 ESEDYS
-769 SVHEARMAAA
+769 SVHEARMAGA

-794 EMGRSDLLDLVR
+794 EMDRSDLLDLVR
-806 DMPNVAIAVISHEED
+806 TMPNVAIAVISHEED

-857 PLIPRSLTK
+857 PLIPRYLNK

-877 EAAADPTDAPEKVL
+877 EAAAEPTDAPNQVL

-901 DSPAQDQL
+901 DSPAEDQL
-909 SQDSTDAP
+909 FQDSTDAP
-917 AESPE
+917 AESPD

-930 EAMEPEEATEPAETT
+930 EAMEPEEATAPAETT
-945 DEPAV
+945 GEPAV
-950 EEAPETA
+950 DEAPETA
-957 PEPATEPAETTSYGI
+957 PEPEPATEPAEEATSYGI
-972 DTSYGYDT
+972 DT
-980 ATGYGIDTTYGI
+980 AT
-992 DTAPTPAP
+992 TP
-1000 EPAETPVPAEAT
+1000 E
-1012 EPEET
+1012 
-1017 TAERAA
+1017 
-1023 DEAATPAPAPEHNKE
+1023 EAATPAPEETTDELAADEAPAPEE
-1038 EETAPET
+1038 AAPAPET

-1087 KDGSTLT
+1087 KNGSTLT

-1150 AETEDY
+1150 VETEDY

-1183 QWLGSTKDHEP
+1183 QWLGSTKDRHP

-1221 DGELALRPTSHLLA
+1221 DGDLAARPTSHLLA

-1248 SAHYPWAENDREQ
+1248 SAHYPWAENDREK

-1278 QAQDHRLILQVA
+1278 VAQDHRLILQIA

-1300 DEFWT
+1300 DAFWM

-1311 ILTNNVQKAQQL
+1311 ILTNNMQKAQEL
-1323 KAQFLNY
+1323 KTQFLDY

>member
-14 VLFIIL
+14 VTFIIL

-42 VIASVDGALTFL
+42 AIASVDGALTFL

-85 ESVKL
+85 KSVKL
-90 PGVLRFQQNVA
+90 PGVLRLQQNIA

-116 GATAIE
+116 GATAVE
-122 SGGTAGVPV
+122 STGPAGVPV
-131 TPTQT
+131 TPNQT
-136 VSAPA
+136 ISAPA
-141 TVQAQYGAPTAAEK
+141 TAQAQYGAPSATEK
-155 AQASQTGPSYMVNGP
+155 AQASQTGPSYMVNGT

-178 TTLGDGSRYIEI
+178 TTLGDGHRYIEI
-190 FNLNRGVVQNDGTAL
+190 FNLNQGVVQKDGAAL
-205 LSTDQLLHDGWVL
+205 QSTDQLLHDGWVL
-218 TLPQDAKTPQPIAG
+218 TLPQDAKIPQPIAG
-232 NGTVTIKPGDT
+232 TGTITIKPGDT

-263 AASKTTQPDGT
+263 AASRTTQPDGT

-288 TMPGTPTAPT
+288 TMPGTPT
-298 TPATNSN
+298 TPAT
-305 AGSSNGNAG
+305 NGNAG
-314 SSTASAPSAGS
+314 SSDAPAAAGA

-342 SAAASASASAA
+342 SAAASTQAPSASAA
-353 PAATSAAS
+353 PVAS
-361 SAPSAA
+361 SAPAAPVAATPAASAAA
-367 GASTAPAA
+367 GASTAASAA
-375 TSAASSAI
+375 PTTAPTTTSAASSAI

-401 KGQHTTAPAAAP
+401 KGQHTTAATAAP
-413 TSAPAATSAASSAA
+413 TTAPAATSAASSAA

-434 PAATGASAA
+434 PAAPAASAA

-481 TGTTEQAAETDKSSS
+481 TGTTEQAGETDKTSS
-496 VQTHDVQTAGSTQD
+496 VQTHDVQTAGSTQN
-510 ATVAAAEDEENNYT
+510 ATVASAEDEENNYT

-545 WHQRRRRQPGQ
+545 WHQRRRRKPGQ
-556 TIQLTP
+556 TYQLTP
-562 EAAATLTT
+562 EAATTLTT
-570 LEAEAAV
+570 LEAEAAT

-589 LAQHCRNTETDVP
+589 LAQHCRNTETPVP
-602 VLKYLAISTTEAN
+602 VLKYLALSATEAN

-621 ITNLPAPFQSTMDA
+621 ILDLPAPFQSTMDA

-657 PALITLGDDTQGAA
+657 PALITVGDDTQGAA
-671 LMLNLEYAGTLQLHD
+671 LMLNLEYVGTLQLHD

-713 AEGLRLS
+713 AEGLHLS
-720 LLGLDDTFL
+720 LLGLDDAFL

-745 EECLN
+745 EECLA

-763 ESEGYA
+763 ESEGYG
-769 SVHEARMAAA
+769 SVHEARMAGA

-794 EMGRSDLLDLVR
+794 EMDRSDLLDLVR
-806 DMPNVAIAVISHEED
+806 TMPNVAIAVISHEED
-821 AVEELDANSR
+821 AVEDLDTNSR

-857 PLIPRSLTK
+857 PLIPRYLTK

-877 EAAADPTDAPEKVL
+877 EAAAEPTDAPNQVL

-917 AESPE
+917 AESPVVV
-922 AADAPDAA
+922 DTPA
-930 EAMEPEEATEPAETT
+930 EATAPEETT

-957 PEPATEPAETTSYGI
+957 PEPEPATEPAETTNYGI

-980 ATGYGIDTTYGI
+980 ATTPEEAT
-992 DTAPTPAP
+992 TPA
-1000 EPAETPVPAEAT
+1000 PAEAT
-1012 EPEET
+1012 APEET
-1017 TAERAA
+1017 TDELAA
-1023 DEAATPAPAPEHNKE
+1023 DEAP
-1038 EETAPET
+1038 APET

-1087 KDGSTLT
+1087 KNGSTLT

-1150 AETEDY
+1150 VETEDY

-1183 QWLGSTKDHEP
+1183 QWLGSTKDRHP

-1248 SAHYPWAENDREQ
+1248 SAHYPWAENDREK

-1278 QAQDHRLILQVA
+1278 VAQDHRLILQIA

-1300 DEFWT
+1300 DAFWM

-1311 ILTNNVQKAQQL
+1311 ILTNNLQKAQQL
-1323 KAQFLNY
+1323 KTQFLDY

>member
-29 SGNPLASLDMVGG
+29 SGNPLASIDMVGG

-131 TPTQT
+131 TPNQT

-141 TVQAQYGAPTAAEK
+141 TVQAQYGAPTVAEK
-155 AQASQTGPSYMVNGP
+155 AQASQTGPSYMINGHET
-170 QALWDIAE
+170 LWDIAE
-178 TTLGDGSRYIEI
+178 TTLGDGSRYVEI
-190 FNLNRGVVQNDGTAL
+190 FNLNQGVVQKDGAAL

-218 TLPQDAKTPQPIAG
+218 TLPQDAKIPQPIAG

-251 YGDMEAYHYIAG
+251 YGDLEAYHYIAG

-305 AGSSNGNAG
+305 AGSSTGNAG
-314 SSTASAPSAGS
+314 SSTALAPSAGS

-330 VSSSAGASTQAP
+330 VSGSAGASTQAP
-342 SAAASASASAA
+342 AAASAPASAAPVASSA

-367 GASTAPAA
+367 GASTAPAAAPTSAPAA

-401 KGQHTTAPAAAP
+401 KGHQATAPAAAP
-413 TSAPAATSAASSAA
+413 TSAPAATSAASPAA
-427 VAGTSTA
+427 VAGTSSTA
-434 PAATGASAA
+434 PATTASSAA
-443 PSAAAAAQNPAQAP
+443 PSAAAAAQNPAQ

-481 TGTTEQAAETDKSSS
+481 TGTTEQAGEAEQTSTG

-510 ATVAAAEDEENNYT
+510 ATVASAEDEENNYT

-545 WHQRRRRQPGQ
+545 WYQRRRRTPGQ
-556 TIQLTP
+556 TRHIST

-570 LEAEAAV
+570 LEAEAAT
-577 APLAEIDYGLRL
+577 APLAALDYGLRL
-589 LAQHCRNTETDVP
+589 LAQHCRDTATPVP

-621 ITNLPAPFQSTMDA
+621 IENLPAPFQSTLDA
-635 NLWNLPFGSLD
+635 NLWTLPLASL
-646 TSEPLDISAPY
+646 TAEEPLNISAPY
-657 PALITLGDDTQGAA
+657 PALITVGDDAQGAA
-671 LMLNLEYAGTLQLHD
+671 LMLNLEHAGTLQLHD
-686 PFQGTGQ
+686 PIHGTSQ
-693 VNTIN
+693 VNTIG
-698 QIIGSIAAELLLNPW
+698 QMIGSIATELLLNPW
-713 AEGLRLS
+713 AEGLHLS
-720 LLGLDDTFL
+720 LLGIDDSFL
-729 NALSADRITTY
+729 TALSADRITTY

-745 EECLN
+745 EECL
-750 ALTAEAQDLQNFL
+750 ATLTAEAQDLQDFL
-763 ESEGYA
+763 ESEGYD
-769 SVHEARMAAA
+769 SVHEARMAGA
-779 ESFPAHIVIVSDTID
+779 ESFPAHIVIVSDTIN
-794 EMGRSDLLDLVR
+794 EMDRSDLLDLVHT
-806 DMPNVAIAVISHEED
+806 MPNVAIAIISHEDTAED
-821 AVEELDANSR
+821 LDGNSR
-831 THRLT
+831 NYRLNVIRT
-836 VTRAPHGDISDTM
+836 PHGDISDTM
-849 LELQPVRM
+849 VELLPM
-857 PLIPRSLTK
+857 GIPLIPRYLTE
-866 DEEEAILALLK
+866 DEEEAILQLLG
-877 EAAADPTDAPEKVL
+877 EASEDPAPAPAEVL
-891 RFPEVTSTAT
+891 HFPEVTSTAT
-901 DSPAQDQL
+901 DTPAKDQI
-909 SQDSTDAP
+909 SQDPTDAP
-917 AESPE
+917 AESPV
-922 AADAPDAA
+922 
-930 EAMEPEEATEPAETT
+930 
-945 DEPAV
+945 V
-950 EEAPETA
+950 E
-957 PEPATEPAETTSYGI
+957 
-972 DTSYGYDT
+972 D
-980 ATGYGIDTTYGI
+980 
-992 DTAPTPAP
+992 AP
-1000 EPAETPVPAEAT
+1000 EPAEAKASED
-1012 EPEET
+1012 T
-1017 TAERAA
+1017 TGELTA
-1023 DEAATPAPAPEHNKE
+1023 DEAPTPE
-1038 EETAPET
+1038 EEEPAPET
-1045 EAPTALA
+1045 EAPAALA
-1052 PACYEE
+1052 PACYED

-1070 QVFAHLFG
+1070 QVFAHIFG
-1078 ETDMYDALV
+1078 DTDLYDALV
-1087 KDGSTLT
+1087 KNGSTLT
-1094 HETVTNLEHP
+1094 HETATNLEHP

-1114 LNAKGPAPLTKGKN
+1114 LNAQGPAPLTKGKN
-1128 EVSTVLMDRYAA
+1128 EVSTVLMDRYAS

-1150 AETEDY
+1150 VETEDY

-1169 KADTRRNQLTGKVR
+1169 KADTRRNQLTGMVR
-1183 QWLGSTKDHEP
+1183 QWLGSSKDHHP

-1221 DGELALRPTSHLLA
+1221 DGDLAARPTSHLLA

-1248 SAHYPWAENDREQ
+1248 SAHYPWAENDREY
-1261 MRTRIIDVAY
+1261 MRDRIIDVAY

-1300 DEFWT
+1300 DAFWT

-1311 ILTNNVQKAQQL
+1311 ILTNNMQKAQEL
-1323 KAQFLNY
+1323 KTQFLDY

-1338 SEEAAK
+1338 SEEVAK

>member
-54 LQVFIPIIAWIGWA
+54 LQVFIPIIAWIGWV

-131 TPTQT
+131 TPNQT

-141 TVQAQYGAPTAAEK
+141 TTQAQYGAPTAAEK
-155 AQASQTGPSYMVNGP
+155 AQASQTGPSYMVNGR

-178 TTLGDGSRYIEI
+178 TTLGDGSRYVEI
-190 FNLNRGVVQNDGTAL
+190 FNLNQGVVQKDGAAL
-205 LSTDQLLHDGWVL
+205 LSTNQLLHDGWVL
-218 TLPQDAKTPQPIAG
+218 TLPQDAKIPQPIAG
-232 NGTVTIKPGDT
+232 TGTVTIKPGDT

-263 AASKTTQPDGT
+263 AASRTTQPDGT

-288 TMPGTPTAPT
+288 TMPGTPTAST
-298 TPATNSN
+298 TPAT
-305 AGSSNGNAG
+305 NGNAG
-314 SSTASAPSAGS
+314 SSDALAPAAGS

-330 VSSSAGASTQAP
+330 TSSSAGASTQAP
-342 SAAASASASAA
+342 SAATSASAA
-353 PAATSAAS
+353 PAAPAAATPAAS
-361 SAPSAA
+361 AAA
-367 GASTAPAA
+367 GASTAASAAPTTAPAA

-413 TSAPAATSAASSAA
+413 TTAPAATSAASSAA

-434 PAATGASAA
+434 PAATGASEA
-443 PSAAAAAQNPAQAP
+443 PSAAAAQNPAQAP
-457 APAAQQGAT
+457 ALAAQQGAT

-481 TGTTEQAAETDKSSS
+481 TGITEQAAETDKSSS
-496 VQTHDVQTAGSTQD
+496 AQTHDVQTAGSTQD

-589 LAQHCRNTETDVP
+589 LAQHCRNTETPVP
-602 VLKYLAISTTEAN
+602 VLKYLALNATEAN

-657 PALITLGDDTQGAA
+657 PAIITLGDDTQGAA
-671 LMLNLEYAGTLQLHD
+671 LMLNLEYVGTLQLHD

-713 AEGLRLS
+713 AEGLHLS
-720 LLGLDDTFL
+720 LLGLDDAFL

-740 TAEQS
+740 SADQS
-745 EECLN
+745 EECLA

-769 SVHEARMAAA
+769 SVHEARMAGA

-794 EMGRSDLLDLVR
+794 EMDRSDLLDLVR

-821 AVEELDANSR
+821 AVEDLDTNSR

-857 PLIPRSLTK
+857 PLIPRYLTK

-877 EAAADPTDAPEKVL
+877 EAAAEPTDAPEKVL

-917 AESPE
+917 AESPVVV
-922 AADAPDAA
+922 DTPA
-930 EAMEPEEATEPAETT
+930 EATAPEETT

-957 PEPATEPAETTSYGI
+957 PEPEPATEPAETTNYGI

-980 ATGYGIDTTYGI
+980 ATTPEEAT
-992 DTAPTPAP
+992 TPA
-1000 EPAETPVPAEAT
+1000 PAEAT
-1012 EPEET
+1012 APEET
-1017 TAERAA
+1017 TDELAA
-1023 DEAATPAPAPEHNKE
+1023 DEAP
-1038 EETAPET
+1038 APET

-1058 GKSPEEIRAETQ
+1058 SKSPEEIRAETQ

-1150 AETEDY
+1150 VETEDY

-1248 SAHYPWAENDREQ
+1248 SAHYPWAENDREK

-1278 QAQDHRLILQVA
+1278 VAQDHRLILQIA
-1290 RAARMIDSTQ
+1290 RAARMIDSAQ
-1300 DEFWT
+1300 DAFWM

-1311 ILTNNVQKAQQL
+1311 ILTNNLQKAQQL
-1323 KAQFLNY
+1323 KTQFLDY

>member
-54 LQVFIPIIAWIGWA
+54 LQVFIPIIAWIGWV

-131 TPTQT
+131 TPNQT

-141 TVQAQYGAPTAAEK
+141 TTQAQYGAPTAAEK
-155 AQASQTGPSYMVNGP
+155 AQASQTGPSYMVNGR

-178 TTLGDGSRYIEI
+178 TTLGDGSRYVEI
-190 FNLNRGVVQNDGTAL
+190 FNLNQGVVQKDGAAL
-205 LSTDQLLHDGWVL
+205 LSTNQLLHDGWVL
-218 TLPQDAKTPQPIAG
+218 TLPQDAKIPQPIAG
-232 NGTVTIKPGDT
+232 TGTVTIKPGDT

-263 AASKTTQPDGT
+263 AASRTTQPDGT

-288 TMPGTPTAPT
+288 TMPGTPTAST
-298 TPATNSN
+298 TPAT
-305 AGSSNGNAG
+305 NGNAG
-314 SSTASAPSAGS
+314 SSDALAPSAGS

-330 VSSSAGASTQAP
+330 TSSSAGASTQAP
-342 SAAASASASAA
+342 SAAASASAA
-353 PAATSAAS
+353 PVAS
-361 SAPSAA
+361 S
-367 GASTAPAA
+367 APAA

-401 KGQHTTAPAAAP
+401 KGQHTTAASAAP

-434 PAATGASAA
+434 PAATGASEA
-443 PSAAAAAQNPAQAP
+443 PSAAAAQNPAQAP

-556 TIQLTP
+556 TIQLSS

-589 LAQHCRNTETDVP
+589 LAQHCRDTETDVP
-602 VLKYLAISTTEAN
+602 VLKYLAISATEAN

-671 LMLNLEYAGTLQLHD
+671 LMLNLEYVGTLQLHD

-713 AEGLRLS
+713 AEGLHLS
-720 LLGLDDTFL
+720 LLGLDDAFL

-740 TAEQS
+740 TADQS
-745 EECLN
+745 EECLA

-763 ESEGYA
+763 ESEDYS
-769 SVHEARMAAA
+769 SVHEARMAGA

-794 EMGRSDLLDLVR
+794 EMDRSDLLDLVR
-806 DMPNVAIAVISHEED
+806 TMPNVAIAVISHEED

-857 PLIPRSLTK
+857 PLIPRYLNK

-877 EAAADPTDAPEKVL
+877 EAAAEPTDAPNQVL

-901 DSPAQDQL
+901 DSPAEDQL
-909 SQDSTDAP
+909 FQDSTDAP
-917 AESPE
+917 AESPD

-930 EAMEPEEATEPAETT
+930 EAMEPEEATAPAETT
-945 DEPAV
+945 GEPAV
-950 EEAPETA
+950 DEAPETA
-957 PEPATEPAETTSYGI
+957 PEPEPATEPAEEATSYGI
-972 DTSYGYDT
+972 DT
-980 ATGYGIDTTYGI
+980 AT
-992 DTAPTPAP
+992 TP
-1000 EPAETPVPAEAT
+1000 E
-1012 EPEET
+1012 
-1017 TAERAA
+1017 
-1023 DEAATPAPAPEHNKE
+1023 EAATPAPEETTDELAADEAPAPEE
-1038 EETAPET
+1038 AAPAPET

-1087 KDGSTLT
+1087 KNGSTLT

-1150 AETEDY
+1150 VETEDY

-1183 QWLGSTKDHEP
+1183 QWLGSTKDRHP

-1221 DGELALRPTSHLLA
+1221 DGDLAARPTSHLLA

-1248 SAHYPWAENDREQ
+1248 SAHYPWAENDREK

-1278 QAQDHRLILQVA
+1278 VAQDHRLILQIA

-1300 DEFWT
+1300 DAFWM

-1311 ILTNNVQKAQQL
+1311 ILTNNMQKAQEL
-1323 KAQFLNY
+1323 KTQFLDY

>member
-131 TPTQT
+131 TPNQT

-141 TVQAQYGAPTAAEK
+141 TVQAQYGAPTVAEK
-155 AQASQTGPSYMVNGP
+155 AQASQTGPSYMINGHET
-170 QALWDIAE
+170 LWDIAE
-178 TTLGDGSRYIEI
+178 TTLGDGSRYVEI
-190 FNLNRGVVQNDGTAL
+190 FNLNQGVVQKDGAAL
-205 LSTDQLLHDGWVL
+205 LSTNQLLHDGWVL
-218 TLPQDAKTPQPIAG
+218 TLPQDAKIPQPIAG

-251 YGDMEAYHYIAG
+251 YGDLEAYHYIAG
-263 AASKTTQPDGT
+263 AASRTTQPDGT

-298 TPATNSN
+298 TPATN
-305 AGSSNGNAG
+305 GNAG
-314 SSTASAPSAGS
+314 SSTALAPSAGS

-330 VSSSAGASTQAP
+330 ASSSAGASTQAP
-342 SAAASASASAA
+342 SAAASASATPVASNA
-353 PAATSAAS
+353 PAAPVAATPAAS
-361 SAPSAA
+361 AVT

-375 TSAASSAI
+375 APTTAPATTSAASSAI

-413 TSAPAATSAASSAA
+413 TSAPATTSAASSAA
-427 VAGTSTA
+427 VAGTSST
-434 PAATGASAA
+434 
-443 PSAAAAAQNPAQAP
+443 AAAAQNPAQ

-481 TGTTEQAAETDKSSS
+481 TGTTEQAGETEQTSTG

-510 ATVAAAEDEENNYT
+510 ATVASAEDEENNYT

-545 WHQRRRRQPGQ
+545 WYQRRRRTPGQ
-556 TIQLTP
+556 TRQIST
-562 EAAATLTT
+562 EAAATLTA
-570 LEAEAAV
+570 LEAEAAT
-577 APLAEIDYGLRL
+577 APLAALDYGLRL
-589 LAQHCRNTETDVP
+589 LAQHCRTTATPVP

-621 ITNLPAPFQSTMDA
+621 IENLPAPFQSTLDA
-635 NLWNLPFGSLD
+635 NLWTLPLASL
-646 TSEPLDISAPY
+646 TAEEPLNISAPY
-657 PALITLGDDTQGAA
+657 PALITVGDDAQGAA
-671 LMLNLEYAGTLQLHD
+671 LMLNLEHAGTLQLHD
-686 PFQGTGQ
+686 PIHGTSQ
-693 VNTIN
+693 VNTID
-698 QIIGSIAAELLLNPW
+698 QMIGSIATELLLNPW
-713 AEGLRLS
+713 AEGLHLS
-720 LLGLDDTFL
+720 LLGIDDSFL
-729 NALSADRITTY
+729 TALSADRITTY

-745 EECLN
+745 EECL
-750 ALTAEAQDLQNFL
+750 ATLTAEAQDLQDFL
-763 ESEGYA
+763 ESEGYD
-769 SVHEARMAAA
+769 SVHEARMAGA
-779 ESFPAHIVIVSDTID
+779 ESFPVHIVIVSDTIN
-794 EMGRSDLLDLVR
+794 EMDRSDLLDLVHT
-806 DMPNVAIAVISHEED
+806 MPNVAIAIISHEDTAED
-821 AVEELDANSR
+821 LDGNSR
-831 THRLT
+831 NYRLNVIRT
-836 VTRAPHGDISDTM
+836 PHGDISDTM
-849 LELQPVRM
+849 VELLPM
-857 PLIPRSLTK
+857 GIPLIPRYLTE
-866 DEEEAILALLK
+866 DEEEAILQLLG
-877 EAAADPTDAPEKVL
+877 EASEDPAPAPAEVL
-891 RFPEVTSTAT
+891 HFPEVTSTAT
-901 DSPAQDQL
+901 DTPAEDQI
-909 SQDSTDAP
+909 SQDPTDAP
-917 AESPE
+917 AESPVVE
-922 AADAPDAA
+922 DAP
-930 EAMEPEEATEPAETT
+930 EPAETT
-945 DEPAV
+945 GELAV
-950 EEAPETA
+950 DEAPGTTPE
-957 PEPATEPAETTSYGI
+957 PEPATEPAEATSYGI
-972 DTSYGYDT
+972 DTATSYGYDT
-980 ATGYGIDTTYGI
+980 ATT
-992 DTAPTPAP
+992 PTP
-1000 EPAETPVPAEAT
+1000 EPAEAT
-1012 EPEET
+1012 GEL
-1017 TAERAA
+1017 AA
-1023 DEAATPAPAPEHNKE
+1023 DEATTPAPAPEPE
-1038 EETAPET
+1038 EAAPAPET

-1058 GKSPEEIRAETQ
+1058 GKRPEEIRAETQ
-1070 QVFAHLFG
+1070 QVFAHIFG
-1078 ETDMYDALV
+1078 DTDLYDALV
-1087 KDGSTLT
+1087 KNGSTLT
-1094 HETVTNLEHP
+1094 HETATNLEHP

-1114 LNAKGPAPLTKGKN
+1114 LNAQGPAPLTKGKN
-1128 EVSTVLMDRYAA
+1128 EVSTVLMDRYAS

-1156 HAAFWPGEHHSST
+1156 HSAFWPGEHHSST

-1183 QWLGSTKDHEP
+1183 QWLGSTKDHHP

-1221 DGELALRPTSHLLA
+1221 DGDLAARPTSHLLA

-1248 SAHYPWAENDREQ
+1248 SAHYPWAENDREY
-1261 MRTRIIDVAY
+1261 MRDRIIDVAY

-1300 DEFWT
+1300 DAFWT

-1311 ILTNNVQKAQQL
+1311 ILTNNLQKAQEL
-1323 KAQFLNY
+1323 KTQFLDY